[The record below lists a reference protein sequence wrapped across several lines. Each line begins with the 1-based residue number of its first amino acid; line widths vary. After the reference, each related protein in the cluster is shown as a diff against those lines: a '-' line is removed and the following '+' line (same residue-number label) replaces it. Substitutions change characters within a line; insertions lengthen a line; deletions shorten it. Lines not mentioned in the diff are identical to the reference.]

1 MAFNQNFKTI
11 LKTNYEDDEDFDMED
26 IIIHNTSIEIKDEK
40 LQYLLFDFE
49 KKVAP
54 NKYERVFKAIKLVKI
69 KRVPKKDLGVG
80 AWVEMQT
87 GVITGFYQNQIN
99 YIQIFANICKPR
111 KEGLIFAYG
120 VQGVSGKNIEEA
132 MRSADL
138 QMASVERAITGTYHT
153 LEYVDLTAYDAR
165 WIFQKLGCMEDMR
178 IIRGIPSP
186 KITAGRVSSNTF
198 AALENKNSEEQS
210 EEFLLG
216 MDPYEYLFVLTATSI
231 DPEVLSKW
239 KEAQLKEQTY
249 WASIKN
255 GQKSMT
261 FGISM
266 PMVYAAN
273 MGASQGWGTSRG
285 ESFGHSTG
293 TSYSE
298 STGHSFSHSVGTSE
312 SFSNGITRGTTT
324 GNSTSQSFGSSN
336 GSSVSTGLSKSL
348 GTSDGISRGVSQGT
362 STNTG
367 ESFSTGTSSNH
378 GTSYSEGTS
387 TSQGTSFSHGTSTS
401 QGESF
406 STGTSQNYGT
416 SYSQGTSTSH
426 SVGTS
431 QSTSVSQGT
440 SSSHSSGTSTSHS
453 SSSGY
458 SSGTNYGTSSGISH
472 SSGSSMGGGLNLG
485 VAGTGLNASGSYN
498 RGVSSSSGASY
509 GSSSGY
515 SSSSSS
521 GYGTSASN
529 SYGVSSSTGYSQGTS
544 ESYGTGTSTSYG
556 TSFSEGT
563 STSHGTSFSQGTST
577 SQGTSFSQGTSTSQ
591 GSSFS
596 EGASASHGTSL
607 SQGTSSSNSTSLS
620 SGLSTSVGASNSYGQ
635 NSGASASAGV
645 GTSVSNSYSESSS
658 HSVGTSES
666 YSTGTTDSISHGT
679 TEGYSQGSNIGSSTS
694 NAITQ
699 GSSGSMGLGPSLSFG
714 RTMAWE
720 DREVTYLLDMLT
732 YSTNRIIM
740 GSNSLGMWFVDIYIA
755 VENEKAAM
763 AAAALAM
770 SAWHDRNA
778 LTTPLQVYKPSDKER
793 EYLMKHLSV
802 FSPSVIKEGIPGQ
815 FESYKYSSML
825 LSNEIA
831 AYSHPPRVN
840 VGGIQAAV
848 DDPPVLTISNARQD
862 GDVFLGYVA
871 DVEKFDK
878 KRGYKSGFRY
888 CLTSDELHHA
898 YISGASRSGKT
909 VAGTRLVAEAYTH
922 VRRGE
927 DNKRLRFLIMDPK
940 QDWRALA
947 KVIPPGHF
955 RFYSLSDP
963 LFHPIKLNLMK
974 IPRGVYTERYA
985 DRLREIFIR
994 SYGLG
999 DRGFQILGQ
1008 AIQRVYTKAGCYD
1021 DDVMY
1026 NVKDPITGLYPASER
1041 SKNITL
1047 ADVCTELK
1055 NQTQEAGLP
1064 RDKIEAIQRI
1074 VDRMEQFSEPK
1085 SSIYK
1090 VFCTKG
1096 PDGMGIDDLLG
1107 ADDVIV
1113 LESFGM
1119 DTKTS
1124 AFIFG
1129 LITSSVF
1136 QYAVSNGGFVKP
1148 KDQYETIL
1156 VIEEAN
1162 QVLIGEDK
1170 DNLGG
1175 ANPFEIILDQSAG
1188 YGLFIWTLTQKIAD
1202 MPRSVLANSALKI
1215 IGRQDDKDDIER
1227 TIVQIGKDGLIAD
1240 RVFKNW
1246 LPDQPIGWFIIKSSR
1261 NRDFTM
1267 NAPMHVLI
1275 EYLDVTPPSNEEL
1288 EHILEEGAIMHNLGE
1303 KEEDDGGALDF

>member
-11 LKTNYEDDEDFDMED
+11 LRTNYEDDEDFDMDD
-26 IIIHNTSIEIKDEK
+26 IIIHDTSIEIENEK
-40 LQYLLFDFE
+40 LKYLLFDFE

-69 KRVPKKDLGVG
+69 KRVPKKDLGIG

-132 MRSADL
+132 MHSADL

-198 AALENKNSEEQS
+198 AALENKNSEEQN

-324 GNSTSQSFGSSN
+324 GNSTSQSFGASN
-336 GSSVSTGLSKSL
+336 GESVSTGMSKSL
-348 GTSDGISRGVSQGT
+348 GTSDSISHGVSQGT
-362 STNTG
+362 STSHGESFSEGTSSSYG
-367 ESFSTGTSSNH
+367 ESFSTGTSS
-378 GTSYSEGTS
+378 
-387 TSQGTSFSHGTSTS
+387 
-401 QGESF
+401 
-406 STGTSQNYGT
+406 
-416 SYSQGTSTSH
+416 SH

-431 QSTSVSQGT
+431 QSTSVSHGT

-458 SSGTNYGTSSGISH
+458 NVGSSSGTSSGVSH
-472 SSGSSMGGGLNLG
+472 
-485 VAGTGLNASGSYN
+485 
-498 RGVSSSSGASY
+498 SSSSGVNAGGSIGAFGIGGNVGASY
-509 GSSSGY
+509 SSGVSSNNGASHSTSAGF

-521 GYGTSASN
+521 GYGTSSSN

-544 ESYGTGTSTSYG
+544 ESYST
-556 TSFSEGT
+556 GT
-563 STSHGTSFSQGTST
+563 STSHGTSYSQGTST
-577 SQGTSFSQGTSTSQ
+577 SHGTSISQGTSTS
-591 GSSFS
+591 
-596 EGASASHGTSL
+596 
-607 SQGTSSSNSTSLS
+607 NSTSMS
-620 SGLSTSVGASNSYGQ
+620 SGLSTSVGSSNSYGQ
-635 NSGASASAGV
+635 NSGTSASAGV
-645 GTSVSNSYSESSS
+645 GTSMSNSYSESSS
-658 HSVGTSES
+658 HSTGTSES
-666 YSTGTTDSISHGT
+666 FSNGTSESVSRGT
-679 TEGYSQGSNIGSSTS
+679 TEGYSEGSSVGSSTS
-694 NAITQ
+694 NSITQ

-740 GSNSLGMWFVDIYIA
+740 GSNSLGMWFVDIYLA
-755 VENEKAAM
+755 VEDEKAAM

-770 SAWHDRNA
+770 SAWHDKNA
-778 LTTPLQVYKPSDKER
+778 LTTPLQVYKPSDKEK

-1008 AIQRVYTKAGCYD
+1008 AIQKVYTKARCYD

-1026 NVKDPITGLYPASER
+1026 NVKDPVTGLYPASER

-1047 ADVCTELK
+1047 ADVCVELK

-1064 RDKIEAIQRI
+1064 RDKVEAIQRI

-1288 EHILEEGAIMHNLGE
+1288 EHILEEGAIMHNL
-1303 KEEDDGGALDF
+1303 EESDEEDGGALDF

>member
-11 LKTNYEDDEDFDMED
+11 LRTNYEDDEDFDMDD
-26 IIIHNTSIEIKDEK
+26 IIIHDTSIEIENEK
-40 LQYLLFDFE
+40 LKYLLFDFE

-69 KRVPKKDLGVG
+69 KRVPKKDLGIG

-132 MRSADL
+132 MHSADL

-198 AALENKNSEEQS
+198 AALENKNSEEQN

-324 GNSTSQSFGSSN
+324 GNSTSQSFGASN
-336 GSSVSTGLSKSL
+336 GESVSTGMSKSL
-348 GTSDGISRGVSQGT
+348 GTSDSISHGVSQGT
-362 STNTG
+362 STSHGESFSEGTSSSYG
-367 ESFSTGTSSNH
+367 ESFSTGTSS
-378 GTSYSEGTS
+378 
-387 TSQGTSFSHGTSTS
+387 
-401 QGESF
+401 
-406 STGTSQNYGT
+406 
-416 SYSQGTSTSH
+416 SH

-431 QSTSVSQGT
+431 QSTSVSHGT

-458 SSGTNYGTSSGISH
+458 NVGSSSGTSSGVSH
-472 SSGSSMGGGLNLG
+472 
-485 VAGTGLNASGSYN
+485 
-498 RGVSSSSGASY
+498 SSSSGVNAGGSIGAFGIGGNVGASY
-509 GSSSGY
+509 SSGVSSNNGASHSTSAGF

-521 GYGTSASN
+521 GYGTSSSN

-544 ESYGTGTSTSYG
+544 ESYST
-556 TSFSEGT
+556 GT
-563 STSHGTSFSQGTST
+563 STSHGTSYSQGTSTNHGTSISQGTST
-577 SQGTSFSQGTSTSQ
+577 S
-591 GSSFS
+591 
-596 EGASASHGTSL
+596 
-607 SQGTSSSNSTSLS
+607 NSTSMS
-620 SGLSTSVGASNSYGQ
+620 SGLSTSVGSSNSYGQ
-635 NSGASASAGV
+635 NSGTSASAGV
-645 GTSVSNSYSESSS
+645 GTSMSNSYSESSS
-658 HSVGTSES
+658 HSTGTSES
-666 YSTGTTDSISHGT
+666 FSNGTSESVSRGT
-679 TEGYSQGSNIGSSTS
+679 TEGYSEGSSVGSSTS
-694 NAITQ
+694 NSITQ

-740 GSNSLGMWFVDIYIA
+740 GSNSLGMWFVDIYLA
-755 VENEKAAM
+755 VEDEKAAM

-770 SAWHDRNA
+770 SAWHDKNA
-778 LTTPLQVYKPSDKER
+778 LTTPLQVYKPSDKEK

-1008 AIQRVYTKAGCYD
+1008 AIQKVYTKAGCYD

-1026 NVKDPITGLYPASER
+1026 NVKDPVTGLYPASER

-1047 ADVCTELK
+1047 ADVCVELK

-1064 RDKIEAIQRI
+1064 RDKVEAIQRI

-1288 EHILEEGAIMHNLGE
+1288 EHILEEGAIMHNL
-1303 KEEDDGGALDF
+1303 EESDEEDGGALDF

>member
-11 LKTNYEDDEDFDMED
+11 LRTNYEDDEDFDMDD
-26 IIIHNTSIEIKDEK
+26 IIIHDTSIEIENEK
-40 LQYLLFDFE
+40 LKYLLFDFE

-69 KRVPKKDLGVG
+69 KRVPKKDLGIG

-132 MRSADL
+132 MHSADL

-198 AALENKNSEEQS
+198 AALENKNSEEQN

-231 DPEVLSKW
+231 DPAVLSKW

-324 GNSTSQSFGSSN
+324 GNSTSQSFGASN
-336 GSSVSTGLSKSL
+336 GESVSTGMSKSL
-348 GTSDGISRGVSQGT
+348 GTSDSISHGVSQGT
-362 STNTG
+362 STSHGESFSEGTSSSYG
-367 ESFSTGTSSNH
+367 ESFSTGTSS
-378 GTSYSEGTS
+378 
-387 TSQGTSFSHGTSTS
+387 
-401 QGESF
+401 
-406 STGTSQNYGT
+406 
-416 SYSQGTSTSH
+416 SH

-431 QSTSVSQGT
+431 QSTSVSHGT

-458 SSGTNYGTSSGISH
+458 NVGSSSGTSSGVSH
-472 SSGSSMGGGLNLG
+472 
-485 VAGTGLNASGSYN
+485 
-498 RGVSSSSGASY
+498 SSSSGVSAGGSIGAFGIGGNVGASY
-509 GSSSGY
+509 SNGVSSNSGASHGTSAGF

-521 GYGTSASN
+521 GYGTSSSN

-544 ESYGTGTSTSYG
+544 ESYST
-556 TSFSEGT
+556 GT
-563 STSHGTSFSQGTST
+563 STSHGTSYSQGTST
-577 SQGTSFSQGTSTSQ
+577 SHGTSISQGTSTS
-591 GSSFS
+591 
-596 EGASASHGTSL
+596 
-607 SQGTSSSNSTSLS
+607 NSTSMS
-620 SGLSTSVGASNSYGQ
+620 SGLSTSVGSSNSYGQ
-635 NSGASASAGV
+635 NSGTSASAGV
-645 GTSVSNSYSESSS
+645 GTSMSNSYSESSS
-658 HSVGTSES
+658 HSTGTSES
-666 YSTGTTDSISHGT
+666 FSNGTSESVSRGT
-679 TEGYSQGSNIGSSTS
+679 TEGYSEGSSVGSSTS
-694 NAITQ
+694 NSITQ

-755 VENEKAAM
+755 VEDEKAAM

-770 SAWHDRNA
+770 SAWHDKNA
-778 LTTPLQVYKPSDKER
+778 LTTPLQVYKPSDKEK

-840 VGGIQAAV
+840 VGGIQAAI

-1008 AIQRVYTKAGCYD
+1008 AIQKVYTKAGCYD
-1021 DDVMY
+1021 DDIMY
-1026 NVKDPITGLYPASER
+1026 NVKDPVTGLYPASER

-1047 ADVCTELK
+1047 ADVCVELK

-1064 RDKIEAIQRI
+1064 RDKVEAIQRI

-1288 EHILEEGAIMHNLGE
+1288 EHILEEGAIMHNL
-1303 KEEDDGGALDF
+1303 EESDEEDGGALDF

>member
-11 LKTNYEDDEDFDMED
+11 LRTNYEDDEDFDMDD
-26 IIIHNTSIEIKDEK
+26 IIIHDTSIEIENEK
-40 LQYLLFDFE
+40 LKYLLFDFE

-69 KRVPKKDLGVG
+69 KRVPKKDLGIG

-132 MRSADL
+132 MHSADL

-198 AALENKNSEEQS
+198 AALENKNSEEQN

-324 GNSTSQSFGSSN
+324 GNSTSQSFGASN
-336 GSSVSTGLSKSL
+336 GESVSTGMSKSL
-348 GTSDGISRGVSQGT
+348 GTSDSISHGVSQGT
-362 STNTG
+362 STSHGESFSEGTSSSYG
-367 ESFSTGTSSNH
+367 ESFSTGTSS
-378 GTSYSEGTS
+378 
-387 TSQGTSFSHGTSTS
+387 
-401 QGESF
+401 
-406 STGTSQNYGT
+406 
-416 SYSQGTSTSH
+416 SH

-431 QSTSVSQGT
+431 QSTSVSHGT

-458 SSGTNYGTSSGISH
+458 NVGSSSGTSSGVSH
-472 SSGSSMGGGLNLG
+472 
-485 VAGTGLNASGSYN
+485 
-498 RGVSSSSGASY
+498 SSSSGVNAGGSIGAFGIGGNVGASY
-509 GSSSGY
+509 SSGVSSNNGASHSTSAGF

-521 GYGTSASN
+521 GYGTSSSN

-544 ESYGTGTSTSYG
+544 ESYST
-556 TSFSEGT
+556 GT
-563 STSHGTSFSQGTST
+563 STSHGTSYSQGTST
-577 SQGTSFSQGTSTSQ
+577 SHGNSISQGTSTS
-591 GSSFS
+591 
-596 EGASASHGTSL
+596 
-607 SQGTSSSNSTSLS
+607 NSTSMS
-620 SGLSTSVGASNSYGQ
+620 SGLSTSVGSSNSYGQ
-635 NSGASASAGV
+635 NSGTSASAGV
-645 GTSVSNSYSESSS
+645 GTSMSNSYSESSS
-658 HSVGTSES
+658 HSTGTSES
-666 YSTGTTDSISHGT
+666 FSNGTSESVSRGT
-679 TEGYSQGSNIGSSTS
+679 TEGYSEGSSVGSSTS
-694 NAITQ
+694 NSITQ

-740 GSNSLGMWFVDIYIA
+740 GSNSLGMWFVDIYLA
-755 VENEKAAM
+755 VEDEKAAM

-770 SAWHDRNA
+770 SAWHDKNA
-778 LTTPLQVYKPSDKER
+778 LTTPLQVYKPSDKEK

-1008 AIQRVYTKAGCYD
+1008 AIQKVYTKAGCYD

-1026 NVKDPITGLYPASER
+1026 NVKDPVTGLYPASER

-1047 ADVCTELK
+1047 ADVCVELK

-1064 RDKIEAIQRI
+1064 RDKVEAIQRI

-1288 EHILEEGAIMHNLGE
+1288 EHILEEGAIMHNL
-1303 KEEDDGGALDF
+1303 EESDEEDGGALDF

>member
-11 LKTNYEDDEDFDMED
+11 LRTNYEDDEDFDMDD
-26 IIIHNTSIEIKDEK
+26 IIIHDTSIEIENEK
-40 LQYLLFDFE
+40 LKYLLFDFE

-69 KRVPKKDLGVG
+69 KRVPKKDLGIG

-132 MRSADL
+132 MHSADL

-198 AALENKNSEEQS
+198 AALENKNSEEQN

-324 GNSTSQSFGSSN
+324 GNSTSQSFGASN
-336 GSSVSTGLSKSL
+336 GESVSTGMSKSL
-348 GTSDGISRGVSQGT
+348 GTSDSISHGVSQGT
-362 STNTG
+362 STSHGESFSEGTSSSYG
-367 ESFSTGTSSNH
+367 ESFSTGTSS
-378 GTSYSEGTS
+378 
-387 TSQGTSFSHGTSTS
+387 
-401 QGESF
+401 
-406 STGTSQNYGT
+406 
-416 SYSQGTSTSH
+416 SH

-431 QSTSVSQGT
+431 QSTSVSHGT

-458 SSGTNYGTSSGISH
+458 NVGSSSGTSSGVSH
-472 SSGSSMGGGLNLG
+472 
-485 VAGTGLNASGSYN
+485 
-498 RGVSSSSGASY
+498 SSSSGVNAGGSIGAFGIGGNVGASY
-509 GSSSGY
+509 SSGVSSNNGASHSTSAGF

-521 GYGTSASN
+521 GYGTSSSN

-544 ESYGTGTSTSYG
+544 ESYST
-556 TSFSEGT
+556 GT
-563 STSHGTSFSQGTST
+563 STSHGTSYSQGTST
-577 SQGTSFSQGTSTSQ
+577 SHGTSISQGTSTS
-591 GSSFS
+591 
-596 EGASASHGTSL
+596 
-607 SQGTSSSNSTSLS
+607 NSTSMS
-620 SGLSTSVGASNSYGQ
+620 SGLSTSVGSSNSYGQ
-635 NSGASASAGV
+635 NSGTSASAGV
-645 GTSVSNSYSESSS
+645 GTSMSNSYSESSS
-658 HSVGTSES
+658 HSTGTSES
-666 YSTGTTDSISHGT
+666 FSNGTSESVSRGT
-679 TEGYSQGSNIGSSTS
+679 TEGYSEGSSVGSSTS
-694 NAITQ
+694 NSITQ

-740 GSNSLGMWFVDIYIA
+740 GSNSLGMWFVDIYLA
-755 VENEKAAM
+755 VEDEKAAM

-770 SAWHDRNA
+770 SAWHDKNA
-778 LTTPLQVYKPSDKER
+778 LTTPLQVYKPSDKEK

-1008 AIQRVYTKAGCYD
+1008 AIQKVYIKAGCYD

-1026 NVKDPITGLYPASER
+1026 NVKDPVTGLYPASER

-1047 ADVCTELK
+1047 ADVCVELK

-1064 RDKIEAIQRI
+1064 RDKVEAIQRI

-1288 EHILEEGAIMHNLGE
+1288 EHILEEGAIMHNL
-1303 KEEDDGGALDF
+1303 EESDEEDGGALDF

>member
-11 LKTNYEDDEDFDMED
+11 LRTNYEDDEDFDMDD
-26 IIIHNTSIEIKDEK
+26 IIIHDTSIEIENEK
-40 LQYLLFDFE
+40 LKYLLFDFE

-69 KRVPKKDLGVG
+69 KRVPKKDLGIG

-132 MRSADL
+132 MHSADL

-198 AALENKNSEEQS
+198 AALENKNSEEQN

-324 GNSTSQSFGSSN
+324 GNSTSQSFGASN
-336 GSSVSTGLSKSL
+336 GESVSTGMSKSL
-348 GTSDGISRGVSQGT
+348 GTSDGISHGVSQGT
-362 STNTG
+362 STSHGESFSEGTSSSYG
-367 ESFSTGTSSNH
+367 ESFSTGTSS
-378 GTSYSEGTS
+378 
-387 TSQGTSFSHGTSTS
+387 
-401 QGESF
+401 
-406 STGTSQNYGT
+406 
-416 SYSQGTSTSH
+416 SH

-431 QSTSVSQGT
+431 QSTSVSHGT

-458 SSGTNYGTSSGISH
+458 NVGSSSGTSSGVSH
-472 SSGSSMGGGLNLG
+472 
-485 VAGTGLNASGSYN
+485 
-498 RGVSSSSGASY
+498 SSSSGVNAGGSIGAFGIGGNVGASY
-509 GSSSGY
+509 SSGVSSNNGASHSTSAGF

-521 GYGTSASN
+521 GYGTSSSN

-544 ESYGTGTSTSYG
+544 ESYST
-556 TSFSEGT
+556 GT
-563 STSHGTSFSQGTST
+563 STSHGTSYSQGTST
-577 SQGTSFSQGTSTSQ
+577 SHGTSISQGTSTS
-591 GSSFS
+591 
-596 EGASASHGTSL
+596 
-607 SQGTSSSNSTSLS
+607 NSTSMS
-620 SGLSTSVGASNSYGQ
+620 SGLSTSVGSSNSYGQ
-635 NSGASASAGV
+635 NSGTSASAGV
-645 GTSVSNSYSESSS
+645 GTSMSNSYSESSS
-658 HSVGTSES
+658 HSTGTSES
-666 YSTGTTDSISHGT
+666 FSNGTSESVSRGT
-679 TEGYSQGSNIGSSTS
+679 TEGYSEGSSVGSSTS
-694 NAITQ
+694 NSITQ

-740 GSNSLGMWFVDIYIA
+740 GSNSLGMWFVDIYLA
-755 VENEKAAM
+755 VEDEKAAM

-770 SAWHDRNA
+770 SAWHDKNA
-778 LTTPLQVYKPSDKER
+778 LTTPLQVYKPSDKEK

-1008 AIQRVYTKAGCYD
+1008 AIQKVYTKAGCYD

-1026 NVKDPITGLYPASER
+1026 NVKDPVTGLYPASER

-1047 ADVCTELK
+1047 ADVCVELK

-1064 RDKIEAIQRI
+1064 RDKVEAIQRI

-1288 EHILEEGAIMHNLGE
+1288 EHILEEGAIMHNL
-1303 KEEDDGGALDF
+1303 EESDEEDGGALDF

>member
-11 LKTNYEDDEDFDMED
+11 LRTNYEDDEDFDMDD
-26 IIIHNTSIEIKDEK
+26 IIIHDTSIEIENEK
-40 LQYLLFDFE
+40 LKYLLFDFE

-69 KRVPKKDLGVG
+69 KRVPKKDLGIG

-132 MRSADL
+132 MHSADL

-198 AALENKNSEEQS
+198 AALENKNSEEQN

-231 DPEVLSKW
+231 EPEVLSKW

-324 GNSTSQSFGSSN
+324 GNSTSQSFGASN
-336 GSSVSTGLSKSL
+336 GESVSTGMSKSL
-348 GTSDGISRGVSQGT
+348 GTSDSISHGVSQGT
-362 STNTG
+362 STSHGESFSEGTSSSYG
-367 ESFSTGTSSNH
+367 ESFSTGTSS
-378 GTSYSEGTS
+378 
-387 TSQGTSFSHGTSTS
+387 
-401 QGESF
+401 
-406 STGTSQNYGT
+406 
-416 SYSQGTSTSH
+416 SH

-431 QSTSVSQGT
+431 QSTSVSHGT

-458 SSGTNYGTSSGISH
+458 NVGSSSGTSSGVSH
-472 SSGSSMGGGLNLG
+472 
-485 VAGTGLNASGSYN
+485 
-498 RGVSSSSGASY
+498 SSSSGVNAGGSIGAFGIGGNVGASY
-509 GSSSGY
+509 SSGVSSNNGASHSTSAGF

-521 GYGTSASN
+521 GYGTSSSN

-544 ESYGTGTSTSYG
+544 ESYST
-556 TSFSEGT
+556 GT
-563 STSHGTSFSQGTST
+563 STSHGTSYSQGTST
-577 SQGTSFSQGTSTSQ
+577 SHGTSISQGTSTS
-591 GSSFS
+591 
-596 EGASASHGTSL
+596 
-607 SQGTSSSNSTSLS
+607 NSTSMS
-620 SGLSTSVGASNSYGQ
+620 SGLSTSVGSSNSYGQ
-635 NSGASASAGV
+635 NSGTSASAGI
-645 GTSVSNSYSESSS
+645 GTSMSNSYSESSS
-658 HSVGTSES
+658 HSTGTSES
-666 YSTGTTDSISHGT
+666 FSNGTSESVSRGT
-679 TEGYSQGSNIGSSTS
+679 TEGYSEGSSVGSSTS
-694 NAITQ
+694 NSITQ

-740 GSNSLGMWFVDIYIA
+740 GSNSLGMWFVDIYLA
-755 VENEKAAM
+755 VEDEKAAM

-770 SAWHDRNA
+770 SAWHDKNA
-778 LTTPLQVYKPSDKER
+778 LTTPLQVYKPSDKEK

-1008 AIQRVYTKAGCYD
+1008 AIQKVYTKAGCYD

-1026 NVKDPITGLYPASER
+1026 NVKDPVTGLYPASER

-1047 ADVCTELK
+1047 ADVCVELK

-1064 RDKIEAIQRI
+1064 RDKVEAIQRI

-1288 EHILEEGAIMHNLGE
+1288 EHILEEGAIMHNL
-1303 KEEDDGGALDF
+1303 EESDEEDGGALDF

>member
-11 LKTNYEDDEDFDMED
+11 LRTNYEDDEDFDMDD
-26 IIIHNTSIEIKDEK
+26 IIIHDTSIEIENEK
-40 LQYLLFDFE
+40 LKYLLFDFE

-69 KRVPKKDLGVG
+69 KRVPKKDLGIG

-132 MRSADL
+132 MHSADL

-198 AALENKNSEEQS
+198 AALENKNSEEQN

-324 GNSTSQSFGSSN
+324 GNNTSQSFGASN
-336 GSSVSTGLSKSL
+336 GESVSTGMSKSL
-348 GTSDGISRGVSQGT
+348 GTSDSISHGVSQGT
-362 STNTG
+362 STSHGESFSEGTSSSYG
-367 ESFSTGTSSNH
+367 ESFSTGTSS
-378 GTSYSEGTS
+378 
-387 TSQGTSFSHGTSTS
+387 
-401 QGESF
+401 
-406 STGTSQNYGT
+406 
-416 SYSQGTSTSH
+416 SH

-431 QSTSVSQGT
+431 QSTSVSHGT

-458 SSGTNYGTSSGISH
+458 NVGSSSGTSSGVSH
-472 SSGSSMGGGLNLG
+472 
-485 VAGTGLNASGSYN
+485 
-498 RGVSSSSGASY
+498 SSSSGVNAGGSIGAFGIGGNVGASY
-509 GSSSGY
+509 SSGVSSNNGASHSTSAGF

-521 GYGTSASN
+521 GYGTSSSN

-544 ESYGTGTSTSYG
+544 ESYST
-556 TSFSEGT
+556 GT
-563 STSHGTSFSQGTST
+563 STSHGTSYSQGTST
-577 SQGTSFSQGTSTSQ
+577 SHGTSISQGTSTS
-591 GSSFS
+591 
-596 EGASASHGTSL
+596 
-607 SQGTSSSNSTSLS
+607 NSTSMS
-620 SGLSTSVGASNSYGQ
+620 SGLSTSVGSSNSYGQ
-635 NSGASASAGV
+635 NSGTSASAGV
-645 GTSVSNSYSESSS
+645 GTSMSNSYSESSS
-658 HSVGTSES
+658 HSTGTSES
-666 YSTGTTDSISHGT
+666 FSNGTSESVSRGT
-679 TEGYSQGSNIGSSTS
+679 TEGYSEGSSVGSSTS
-694 NAITQ
+694 NSITQ

-740 GSNSLGMWFVDIYIA
+740 GSNSLGMWFVDIYLA
-755 VENEKAAM
+755 VEDEKAAM

-770 SAWHDRNA
+770 SAWHDKNA
-778 LTTPLQVYKPSDKER
+778 LTTPLQVYKPSDKEK

-1008 AIQRVYTKAGCYD
+1008 AIQKVYTKAGCYD

-1026 NVKDPITGLYPASER
+1026 NVKDPVTGLYPASER

-1047 ADVCTELK
+1047 ADVCVELK

-1064 RDKIEAIQRI
+1064 RDKVEAIQRI

-1288 EHILEEGAIMHNLGE
+1288 EHILEEGAIMHNL
-1303 KEEDDGGALDF
+1303 EESDEEDGGALDF

>member
-11 LKTNYEDDEDFDMED
+11 LRTNYEDDEDFDMDD
-26 IIIHNTSIEIKDEK
+26 IIIHDTSIEIENEK
-40 LQYLLFDFE
+40 LKYLLFDFE

-69 KRVPKKDLGVG
+69 KRVPKKDLGIG

-132 MRSADL
+132 MHSADL

-198 AALENKNSEEQS
+198 AALENKNSEEQN

-231 DPEVLSKW
+231 DPAVLSKW

-324 GNSTSQSFGSSN
+324 GNSTSQSFGASN
-336 GSSVSTGLSKSL
+336 GESVSTGMSKSL
-348 GTSDGISRGVSQGT
+348 GTSDSISHGVSQGT
-362 STNTG
+362 STSHGESFSEGTSSSYG
-367 ESFSTGTSSNH
+367 ESFSTGTSS
-378 GTSYSEGTS
+378 
-387 TSQGTSFSHGTSTS
+387 
-401 QGESF
+401 
-406 STGTSQNYGT
+406 
-416 SYSQGTSTSH
+416 SH

-431 QSTSVSQGT
+431 QSTSVSHGT

-458 SSGTNYGTSSGISH
+458 NVGSSSGTSSGVSH
-472 SSGSSMGGGLNLG
+472 
-485 VAGTGLNASGSYN
+485 
-498 RGVSSSSGASY
+498 SSSSGVSAGGSIGAFGIGGNVGASY
-509 GSSSGY
+509 SSGVSSNSGASHSTSAGF

-521 GYGTSASN
+521 GYGTSSSN

-544 ESYGTGTSTSYG
+544 ESYST
-556 TSFSEGT
+556 GT
-563 STSHGTSFSQGTST
+563 STSHGTSYSQGTST
-577 SQGTSFSQGTSTSQ
+577 SHGTSISQGTSTS
-591 GSSFS
+591 
-596 EGASASHGTSL
+596 
-607 SQGTSSSNSTSLS
+607 NSTSMS
-620 SGLSTSVGASNSYGQ
+620 SGLSTSVGSSNSYGQ
-635 NSGASASAGV
+635 NSGTSASAGV
-645 GTSVSNSYSESSS
+645 GTSMSNSYSESSS
-658 HSVGTSES
+658 HSTGTSES
-666 YSTGTTDSISHGT
+666 FSNGTSESVSRGT
-679 TEGYSQGSNIGSSTS
+679 TEGYSEGSSVGSSTS
-694 NAITQ
+694 NSITQ

-755 VENEKAAM
+755 VEDEKAAM

-770 SAWHDRNA
+770 SAWHDKNA
-778 LTTPLQVYKPSDKER
+778 LTTPLQVYKPSDKEK

-1008 AIQRVYTKAGCYD
+1008 AIQKVYTKAGCYD

-1026 NVKDPITGLYPASER
+1026 NVKDPVTGLYPASER

-1047 ADVCTELK
+1047 ADVCVELK

-1064 RDKIEAIQRI
+1064 RDKVEAIQRI

-1288 EHILEEGAIMHNLGE
+1288 EHILEEGAIMHNL
-1303 KEEDDGGALDF
+1303 EESDEEDGGALDF

>member
-11 LKTNYEDDEDFDMED
+11 LRTNYEDDEDFDMDD
-26 IIIHNTSIEIKDEK
+26 IIIHDTSIEIENEK
-40 LQYLLFDFE
+40 LKYLLFDFE

-69 KRVPKKDLGVG
+69 KRVPKKDLGIG

-132 MRSADL
+132 MHSADL

-178 IIRGIPSP
+178 IIHGIPSP

-198 AALENKNSEEQS
+198 AALENKNSEEQN

-324 GNSTSQSFGSSN
+324 GNSTSQSFGASN
-336 GSSVSTGLSKSL
+336 GESVSTGMSKSL
-348 GTSDGISRGVSQGT
+348 GTSDSISHGVSQGT
-362 STNTG
+362 STSHGESFSEGTSSSYG
-367 ESFSTGTSSNH
+367 ESFSTGTSS
-378 GTSYSEGTS
+378 
-387 TSQGTSFSHGTSTS
+387 
-401 QGESF
+401 
-406 STGTSQNYGT
+406 
-416 SYSQGTSTSH
+416 SH

-431 QSTSVSQGT
+431 QSTSVSHGT

-458 SSGTNYGTSSGISH
+458 NVGSSSGTSSGVSH
-472 SSGSSMGGGLNLG
+472 
-485 VAGTGLNASGSYN
+485 
-498 RGVSSSSGASY
+498 SSSSGVNAGGSIGAFGIGGNVGASY
-509 GSSSGY
+509 SSGVSSNNGASHSTSAGF

-521 GYGTSASN
+521 GYGTSSSN

-544 ESYGTGTSTSYG
+544 ESYST
-556 TSFSEGT
+556 GT
-563 STSHGTSFSQGTST
+563 STSHGTSYSQGTST
-577 SQGTSFSQGTSTSQ
+577 SHGTSISQGTSTS
-591 GSSFS
+591 
-596 EGASASHGTSL
+596 
-607 SQGTSSSNSTSLS
+607 NSTSMS
-620 SGLSTSVGASNSYGQ
+620 SGLSTSVGSSNSYGQ
-635 NSGASASAGV
+635 NSGTSASAGV
-645 GTSVSNSYSESSS
+645 GTSMSNSYSESSS
-658 HSVGTSES
+658 HSTGTSES
-666 YSTGTTDSISHGT
+666 FSNGTSESVSRGT
-679 TEGYSQGSNIGSSTS
+679 TEGYSEGSSVGSSTS
-694 NAITQ
+694 NSITQ

-740 GSNSLGMWFVDIYIA
+740 GSNSLGMWFVDIYLA
-755 VENEKAAM
+755 VEDEKAAM

-770 SAWHDRNA
+770 SAWHDKNA
-778 LTTPLQVYKPSDKER
+778 LTTPLQVYKPSDKEK

-1008 AIQRVYTKAGCYD
+1008 AIQKVYAKAGCYD

-1026 NVKDPITGLYPASER
+1026 NVKDPVTGLYPASER

-1047 ADVCTELK
+1047 ADVCVELK

-1064 RDKIEAIQRI
+1064 RDKVEAIQRI

-1288 EHILEEGAIMHNLGE
+1288 EHILEEGAIMHNL
-1303 KEEDDGGALDF
+1303 EESDEEDGGALDF

>member
-11 LKTNYEDDEDFDMED
+11 LRTNYEDDEDFDMDD
-26 IIIHNTSIEIKDEK
+26 IIIHDTSIEIENEK
-40 LQYLLFDFE
+40 LKYLLFDFE

-69 KRVPKKDLGVG
+69 KRVPKKDLGIG

-132 MRSADL
+132 MHSADL

-198 AALENKNSEEQS
+198 AALENKNSEEQN

-324 GNSTSQSFGSSN
+324 GNSTSQSFGASN
-336 GSSVSTGLSKSL
+336 GESVSTGMSKSL
-348 GTSDGISRGVSQGT
+348 GTSDSISHGVSQGT
-362 STNTG
+362 STSHGESFSEGTSSSYG
-367 ESFSTGTSSNH
+367 ESFSTGTSS
-378 GTSYSEGTS
+378 
-387 TSQGTSFSHGTSTS
+387 
-401 QGESF
+401 
-406 STGTSQNYGT
+406 
-416 SYSQGTSTSH
+416 SH

-431 QSTSVSQGT
+431 QSTSVSHGT

-458 SSGTNYGTSSGISH
+458 NVGSSSGTSSGVSH
-472 SSGSSMGGGLNLG
+472 SSSSGVNAGGSIGAFGIGGN
-485 VAGTGLNASGSYN
+485 V
-498 RGVSSSSGASY
+498 GASY
-509 GSSSGY
+509 GSGVSSNNGASHSTSAGF

-521 GYGTSASN
+521 GYGTSSSN

-544 ESYGTGTSTSYG
+544 ESYST
-556 TSFSEGT
+556 GT
-563 STSHGTSFSQGTST
+563 STSHGTSYSQGTST
-577 SQGTSFSQGTSTSQ
+577 SHGTSISQGTSI
-591 GSSFS
+591 
-596 EGASASHGTSL
+596 
-607 SQGTSSSNSTSLS
+607 SNSTSMS
-620 SGLSTSVGASNSYGQ
+620 SGLSTSVGSSNSYGQ
-635 NSGASASAGV
+635 NSGTSASAGV
-645 GTSVSNSYSESSS
+645 GTSMSNSYSESSS
-658 HSVGTSES
+658 HSTGTSES
-666 YSTGTTDSISHGT
+666 FSNGTSESVSRGT
-679 TEGYSQGSNIGSSTS
+679 TEGYSEGSSVGSSTS
-694 NAITQ
+694 NSITQ

-740 GSNSLGMWFVDIYIA
+740 GSNSLGMWFVDIYLA
-755 VENEKAAM
+755 VEDEKAAM

-770 SAWHDRNA
+770 SAWHDKNA
-778 LTTPLQVYKPSDKER
+778 LTTPLQVYKPSDKEK

-1008 AIQRVYTKAGCYD
+1008 AIQKVYAKAGCYD

-1026 NVKDPITGLYPASER
+1026 NVKDPVTGLYPASER

-1047 ADVCTELK
+1047 ADVCVELK

-1064 RDKIEAIQRI
+1064 RDKVEAIQRI

-1288 EHILEEGAIMHNLGE
+1288 EHILEEGAIMHNL
-1303 KEEDDGGALDF
+1303 EESDEEDGGALDF

>member
-11 LKTNYEDDEDFDMED
+11 LRTNYEDDEDFDMDD
-26 IIIHNTSIEIKDEK
+26 IIIHDTSIEIENEK
-40 LQYLLFDFE
+40 LKYLLFDFE

-69 KRVPKKDLGVG
+69 KRVPKKDLGIG

-132 MRSADL
+132 MHSADL

-198 AALENKNSEEQS
+198 AALENKNSEEQN

-231 DPEVLSKW
+231 DPAVLSKW

-324 GNSTSQSFGSSN
+324 GNSTSQSFGASN
-336 GSSVSTGLSKSL
+336 GESVSTGMSKSL
-348 GTSDGISRGVSQGT
+348 GTSDSISHGVSQGT
-362 STNTG
+362 STSHGESFSEGTSSSYG
-367 ESFSTGTSSNH
+367 ESFSTGTSS
-378 GTSYSEGTS
+378 
-387 TSQGTSFSHGTSTS
+387 
-401 QGESF
+401 
-406 STGTSQNYGT
+406 
-416 SYSQGTSTSH
+416 SH

-431 QSTSVSQGT
+431 QSTSVSHGT

-458 SSGTNYGTSSGISH
+458 NVGSSSGTSSGVSH
-472 SSGSSMGGGLNLG
+472 
-485 VAGTGLNASGSYN
+485 
-498 RGVSSSSGASY
+498 SSSSGVSAGGSIGAFGIGGNVGASY
-509 GSSSGY
+509 SSGVSSNSGASHSTSAGF

-521 GYGTSASN
+521 GYGTSSSN

-544 ESYGTGTSTSYG
+544 ESYST
-556 TSFSEGT
+556 GT
-563 STSHGTSFSQGTST
+563 STSHGTSYSQGTST
-577 SQGTSFSQGTSTSQ
+577 SHGTSISQGTSTS
-591 GSSFS
+591 
-596 EGASASHGTSL
+596 
-607 SQGTSSSNSTSLS
+607 NSTSMS
-620 SGLSTSVGASNSYGQ
+620 SGLSTSVGSSNSYGQ
-635 NSGASASAGV
+635 NSGTSASAGV
-645 GTSVSNSYSESSS
+645 GTSMSNSYSESSS
-658 HSVGTSES
+658 HSTGTSES
-666 YSTGTTDSISHGT
+666 FSNGTSESVSRGT
-679 TEGYSQGSNIGSSTS
+679 TEGYSEGSSVGSSTS
-694 NAITQ
+694 NSITQ

-755 VENEKAAM
+755 VEDEKAAM

-770 SAWHDRNA
+770 SAWHDKNA
-778 LTTPLQVYKPSDKER
+778 LTTPLQVYKPSDKEK

-1008 AIQRVYTKAGCYD
+1008 AIQKVYTKAGCYD

-1026 NVKDPITGLYPASER
+1026 NVKDPVTGLYPASER

-1047 ADVCTELK
+1047 ADVCIELK

-1064 RDKIEAIQRI
+1064 RDKVEAIQRI

-1288 EHILEEGAIMHNLGE
+1288 EHILEEGAIMHNL
-1303 KEEDDGGALDF
+1303 EESDEEDGGALDF

>member
-11 LKTNYEDDEDFDMED
+11 LRTNYEDDEDFDMDD
-26 IIIHNTSIEIKDEK
+26 IIIHDTSIEIENEK
-40 LQYLLFDFE
+40 LKYLLFDFE

-69 KRVPKKDLGVG
+69 KRVPKKDLGIG

-132 MRSADL
+132 MHSADL

-198 AALENKNSEEQS
+198 AALENKNSEEQN

-324 GNSTSQSFGSSN
+324 GNSTSQSFGASN
-336 GSSVSTGLSKSL
+336 GESVSTGMSKSL
-348 GTSDGISRGVSQGT
+348 GTSDSISHGVSQGT
-362 STNTG
+362 STSHGESFSEGTSSSYG
-367 ESFSTGTSSNH
+367 ESFSTGTSS
-378 GTSYSEGTS
+378 
-387 TSQGTSFSHGTSTS
+387 
-401 QGESF
+401 
-406 STGTSQNYGT
+406 
-416 SYSQGTSTSH
+416 SH

-431 QSTSVSQGT
+431 QSTSVSHGT

-458 SSGTNYGTSSGISH
+458 NVGSSSGTSSGVSH
-472 SSGSSMGGGLNLG
+472 
-485 VAGTGLNASGSYN
+485 
-498 RGVSSSSGASY
+498 SSSSGVNAGGSIGAFGIGGNVGASY
-509 GSSSGY
+509 SSGVSSNNGASHSTSAGF

-521 GYGTSASN
+521 GYGTSSSN

-544 ESYGTGTSTSYG
+544 ESYST
-556 TSFSEGT
+556 GT
-563 STSHGTSFSQGTST
+563 STSHGTSYSQGTST
-577 SQGTSFSQGTSTSQ
+577 SHGTSISQGTSTS
-591 GSSFS
+591 
-596 EGASASHGTSL
+596 
-607 SQGTSSSNSTSLS
+607 NSTSMS
-620 SGLSTSVGASNSYGQ
+620 SGLSTNVGSSNSYGQ
-635 NSGASASAGV
+635 NSGTSASAGV
-645 GTSVSNSYSESSS
+645 GTSMSNSYSESSS
-658 HSVGTSES
+658 HSTGTSES
-666 YSTGTTDSISHGT
+666 FSNGTSESVSRGT
-679 TEGYSQGSNIGSSTS
+679 TEGYSEGSSVGSSTS
-694 NAITQ
+694 NSITQ

-740 GSNSLGMWFVDIYIA
+740 GSNSLGMWFVDIYLA
-755 VENEKAAM
+755 VEDEKAAM

-770 SAWHDRNA
+770 SAWHDKNA
-778 LTTPLQVYKPSDKER
+778 LTTPLQVYKPSDKEK

-1008 AIQRVYTKAGCYD
+1008 AIQKVYTKAGCYD

-1026 NVKDPITGLYPASER
+1026 NVKDPVTGLYPASER

-1047 ADVCTELK
+1047 ADVCVELK

-1064 RDKIEAIQRI
+1064 RDKVEAIQRI

-1288 EHILEEGAIMHNLGE
+1288 EHILEEGAIMHNL
-1303 KEEDDGGALDF
+1303 EESDEEDGGALDF

>member
-11 LKTNYEDDEDFDMED
+11 LRTNYEDDEDFDMDD
-26 IIIHNTSIEIKDEK
+26 IIIHDTSIEIENEK
-40 LQYLLFDFE
+40 LKYLLFDFE

-69 KRVPKKDLGVG
+69 KRVPKKDLGIG

-132 MRSADL
+132 MHSADL

-198 AALENKNSEEQS
+198 AALENKNSEEQN

-324 GNSTSQSFGSSN
+324 GNSTSQSFGASN
-336 GSSVSTGLSKSL
+336 GESVSTGMSKSL
-348 GTSDGISRGVSQGT
+348 GTSDSISHGVSQGT
-362 STNTG
+362 STSHGESFSEGTSSSYG
-367 ESFSTGTSSNH
+367 ESFSTGTSS
-378 GTSYSEGTS
+378 
-387 TSQGTSFSHGTSTS
+387 
-401 QGESF
+401 
-406 STGTSQNYGT
+406 
-416 SYSQGTSTSH
+416 SH

-431 QSTSVSQGT
+431 QSTSVSHGT

-458 SSGTNYGTSSGISH
+458 NVGSSSGTSSGVSH
-472 SSGSSMGGGLNLG
+472 
-485 VAGTGLNASGSYN
+485 
-498 RGVSSSSGASY
+498 SSSSGVNAGGSIGAFGIGGNVGASY
-509 GSSSGY
+509 SSGVSSNNGASHSTSAGF

-521 GYGTSASN
+521 GYGTSSSN

-544 ESYGTGTSTSYG
+544 ESYST
-556 TSFSEGT
+556 GT
-563 STSHGTSFSQGTST
+563 STSHGTSYSQGTST
-577 SQGTSFSQGTSTSQ
+577 SHGTSISQGTSTS
-591 GSSFS
+591 
-596 EGASASHGTSL
+596 
-607 SQGTSSSNSTSLS
+607 NSTSMS
-620 SGLSTSVGASNSYGQ
+620 SGLSTSVGSSNSYGQ
-635 NSGASASAGV
+635 NSGTSASVGV
-645 GTSVSNSYSESSS
+645 GTSMSNSYSESSS
-658 HSVGTSES
+658 HSTGTSES
-666 YSTGTTDSISHGT
+666 FSNGTSESVSRGT
-679 TEGYSQGSNIGSSTS
+679 TEGYSEGSSVGSSTS
-694 NAITQ
+694 NSITQ

-740 GSNSLGMWFVDIYIA
+740 GSNSLGMWFVDIYLA
-755 VENEKAAM
+755 VEDEKAAM

-770 SAWHDRNA
+770 SAWHDKNA
-778 LTTPLQVYKPSDKER
+778 LTTPLQVYKPSDKEK

-1008 AIQRVYTKAGCYD
+1008 AIQKVYTKAGCYD

-1026 NVKDPITGLYPASER
+1026 NVKDPVTGLYPASER

-1047 ADVCTELK
+1047 ADVCVELK

-1064 RDKIEAIQRI
+1064 RDKVEAIQRI

-1288 EHILEEGAIMHNLGE
+1288 EHILEEGAIMHNL
-1303 KEEDDGGALDF
+1303 EESDEEDGGALDF

>member
-11 LKTNYEDDEDFDMED
+11 LRTNYEDDEDFDMDD
-26 IIIHNTSIEIKDEK
+26 IIIHDTSIEIENEK
-40 LQYLLFDFE
+40 LKYLLFDFE

-69 KRVPKKDLGVG
+69 KRVPKKDLGIG

-132 MRSADL
+132 MHSADL

-198 AALENKNSEEQS
+198 AALENKNSEEQN

-324 GNSTSQSFGSSN
+324 GNSTSQSFGASN
-336 GSSVSTGLSKSL
+336 GESVSTGMSKSL
-348 GTSDGISRGVSQGT
+348 GTSDSISHGVSQGT
-362 STNTG
+362 STSHGESFSEGTSSSYG
-367 ESFSTGTSSNH
+367 ESFSTGTSS
-378 GTSYSEGTS
+378 
-387 TSQGTSFSHGTSTS
+387 
-401 QGESF
+401 
-406 STGTSQNYGT
+406 
-416 SYSQGTSTSH
+416 SH

-431 QSTSVSQGT
+431 QSTSVSHGT

-458 SSGTNYGTSSGISH
+458 NVGSSSGTSSGVSH
-472 SSGSSMGGGLNLG
+472 
-485 VAGTGLNASGSYN
+485 
-498 RGVSSSSGASY
+498 SSSSGVNAGGSIGAFGIGGNVGASY
-509 GSSSGY
+509 SSGVSSNNGASHSTSAGF

-521 GYGTSASN
+521 GYGTSSSN

-544 ESYGTGTSTSYG
+544 ESYST
-556 TSFSEGT
+556 GT
-563 STSHGTSFSQGTST
+563 STSHGTSYSQGTST
-577 SQGTSFSQGTSTSQ
+577 SHGTSISQGTSTS
-591 GSSFS
+591 
-596 EGASASHGTSL
+596 
-607 SQGTSSSNSTSLS
+607 NSTSMS
-620 SGLSTSVGASNSYGQ
+620 SGLSTSVGSSNSYGQ
-635 NSGASASAGV
+635 NSGTSASAGV
-645 GTSVSNSYSESSS
+645 GTSMSNSYSESSS
-658 HSVGTSES
+658 HSTGTSES
-666 YSTGTTDSISHGT
+666 FSNGTSESVSRGT
-679 TEGYSQGSNIGSSTS
+679 TEGYSEGSSVGSSTS
-694 NAITQ
+694 NSITQ

-740 GSNSLGMWFVDIYIA
+740 GSNSLGMWFVDIYLA
-755 VENEKAAM
+755 VEDEKAAM

-770 SAWHDRNA
+770 SAWHDKNA
-778 LTTPLQVYKPSDKER
+778 LTTPLQVYKPSDKEK

-1008 AIQRVYTKAGCYD
+1008 AIQKVYTKAGCYD

-1026 NVKDPITGLYPASER
+1026 NVKDPVTGLYPASER

-1047 ADVCTELK
+1047 ADVCVELK

-1064 RDKIEAIQRI
+1064 RDKVEAIQRI

-1107 ADDVIV
+1107 DDDVIV

-1288 EHILEEGAIMHNLGE
+1288 EHILEEGAIMHNL
-1303 KEEDDGGALDF
+1303 EESDEEDGGALDF

>member
-11 LKTNYEDDEDFDMED
+11 LRTNYEDDEDFDMDD
-26 IIIHNTSIEIKDEK
+26 IIIHDTSIEIENEK
-40 LQYLLFDFE
+40 LKYLLFDFE

-69 KRVPKKDLGVG
+69 KRVPKKDLGIG

-132 MRSADL
+132 MHSADL

-198 AALENKNSEEQS
+198 AALENKNSEEQN

-216 MDPYEYLFVLTATSI
+216 MDPYEYLLVLTATSI

-324 GNSTSQSFGSSN
+324 GNSTSQSFGASN
-336 GSSVSTGLSKSL
+336 GESVSTGMSKSL
-348 GTSDGISRGVSQGT
+348 GTSDSISHGVSQGT
-362 STNTG
+362 STSHGESFSEGTSSSYG
-367 ESFSTGTSSNH
+367 ESFSTGTSS
-378 GTSYSEGTS
+378 
-387 TSQGTSFSHGTSTS
+387 
-401 QGESF
+401 
-406 STGTSQNYGT
+406 
-416 SYSQGTSTSH
+416 SH

-431 QSTSVSQGT
+431 QSTSVSHGT

-458 SSGTNYGTSSGISH
+458 NVGSSSGTSSGVSH
-472 SSGSSMGGGLNLG
+472 
-485 VAGTGLNASGSYN
+485 
-498 RGVSSSSGASY
+498 SSSSGVNAGGSIGAFGIGGNVGASY
-509 GSSSGY
+509 SSGVSSNNGASHSTSAGF

-521 GYGTSASN
+521 GYGTSSSN

-544 ESYGTGTSTSYG
+544 ESYST
-556 TSFSEGT
+556 GT
-563 STSHGTSFSQGTST
+563 STSHGTSYSQGTST
-577 SQGTSFSQGTSTSQ
+577 SHGTSISQGTSTS
-591 GSSFS
+591 
-596 EGASASHGTSL
+596 
-607 SQGTSSSNSTSLS
+607 NSTSMS
-620 SGLSTSVGASNSYGQ
+620 SGLSTSVGSSNSYGQ
-635 NSGASASAGV
+635 NSGTSASAGV
-645 GTSVSNSYSESSS
+645 GTSMSNSYSESSS
-658 HSVGTSES
+658 HSTGTSES
-666 YSTGTTDSISHGT
+666 FSNGTSESVSRGT
-679 TEGYSQGSNIGSSTS
+679 TEGYSEGSSVGSSTS
-694 NAITQ
+694 NSITQ

-740 GSNSLGMWFVDIYIA
+740 GSNSLGMWFVDIYLA
-755 VENEKAAM
+755 VEDEKAAM

-770 SAWHDRNA
+770 SAWHDKNA
-778 LTTPLQVYKPSDKER
+778 LTTPLQVYKPSDKEK

-1008 AIQRVYTKAGCYD
+1008 AIQKVYTKAGCYD

-1026 NVKDPITGLYPASER
+1026 NVKDPVTGLYPASER

-1047 ADVCTELK
+1047 ADVCVELK

-1064 RDKIEAIQRI
+1064 RDKVEAIQRI

-1288 EHILEEGAIMHNLGE
+1288 EHILEEGAIMHNL
-1303 KEEDDGGALDF
+1303 EESDEEDGGALDF

>member
-11 LKTNYEDDEDFDMED
+11 LRTNYEDDEDFDMDD
-26 IIIHNTSIEIKDEK
+26 IIIHDTSIEIENEK
-40 LQYLLFDFE
+40 LKYLLFDFE

-69 KRVPKKDLGVG
+69 KRVPKKDLGIG

-132 MRSADL
+132 MHSADL

-198 AALENKNSEEQS
+198 AALENKNSEEQN

-324 GNSTSQSFGSSN
+324 GNSTSQSFGASN
-336 GSSVSTGLSKSL
+336 GESVSTGMSKSL
-348 GTSDGISRGVSQGT
+348 GTSDSISHGVSQGT
-362 STNTG
+362 STSHGESFSEGTSSSYG
-367 ESFSTGTSSNH
+367 ESFSTGTSS
-378 GTSYSEGTS
+378 
-387 TSQGTSFSHGTSTS
+387 
-401 QGESF
+401 
-406 STGTSQNYGT
+406 
-416 SYSQGTSTSH
+416 SH

-431 QSTSVSQGT
+431 QSTSVSHGT

-458 SSGTNYGTSSGISH
+458 NVGSSSGTSSGVSH
-472 SSGSSMGGGLNLG
+472 SSSSGVNAGGSIGAFGIGGN
-485 VAGTGLNASGSYN
+485 V
-498 RGVSSSSGASY
+498 GASY
-509 GSSSGY
+509 GSGVSSNNGASHSTSAGF

-521 GYGTSASN
+521 GYGTSSSN

-544 ESYGTGTSTSYG
+544 ESYST
-556 TSFSEGT
+556 GT
-563 STSHGTSFSQGTST
+563 STSHGTSYSQGTST
-577 SQGTSFSQGTSTSQ
+577 SHGTSISQGTSTS
-591 GSSFS
+591 
-596 EGASASHGTSL
+596 
-607 SQGTSSSNSTSLS
+607 NSTSMS
-620 SGLSTSVGASNSYGQ
+620 SGLSTSVGSSNSYGQ
-635 NSGASASAGV
+635 NSGTSASAGV
-645 GTSVSNSYSESSS
+645 GTSMSNSYSESSS
-658 HSVGTSES
+658 HSTGTSES
-666 YSTGTTDSISHGT
+666 FSNGTSESVSRGT
-679 TEGYSQGSNIGSSTS
+679 TEGYSEGSSVGSSTS
-694 NAITQ
+694 NSITQ

-740 GSNSLGMWFVDIYIA
+740 GSNSLGMWFVDIYLA
-755 VENEKAAM
+755 VEDEKAAM

-770 SAWHDRNA
+770 SAWHDKNA
-778 LTTPLQVYKPSDKER
+778 LTTPLQVYKPSDKEK

-1008 AIQRVYTKAGCYD
+1008 AIQKVYAKAGCYD

-1026 NVKDPITGLYPASER
+1026 NVKDPVTGLYPASER

-1047 ADVCTELK
+1047 ADVCVELK

-1064 RDKIEAIQRI
+1064 RDKVEAIQRI

-1288 EHILEEGAIMHNLGE
+1288 EHILEEGAIMHNL
-1303 KEEDDGGALDF
+1303 EESDEEDGGALDF

>member
-11 LKTNYEDDEDFDMED
+11 LRTNYEDDEDFDMDD
-26 IIIHNTSIEIKDEK
+26 IIIHDTSIEIENEK
-40 LQYLLFDFE
+40 LKYLLFDFE

-69 KRVPKKDLGVG
+69 KRVPKKDLGIG

-132 MRSADL
+132 MHSADL

-198 AALENKNSEEQS
+198 AALENKNSEEQN

-231 DPEVLSKW
+231 DPAVLSKW

-324 GNSTSQSFGSSN
+324 GNSTSQSFGASN
-336 GSSVSTGLSKSL
+336 GESVSTGMSKSL
-348 GTSDGISRGVSQGT
+348 GTSDSISHGVSQGT
-362 STNTG
+362 STSHGESFSEGTSSSYG
-367 ESFSTGTSSNH
+367 ESFSTGTSS
-378 GTSYSEGTS
+378 
-387 TSQGTSFSHGTSTS
+387 
-401 QGESF
+401 
-406 STGTSQNYGT
+406 
-416 SYSQGTSTSH
+416 SH

-431 QSTSVSQGT
+431 QSTSVSHGT

-458 SSGTNYGTSSGISH
+458 NVGSSSGTSSGVSH
-472 SSGSSMGGGLNLG
+472 
-485 VAGTGLNASGSYN
+485 
-498 RGVSSSSGASY
+498 SSSSGVSAGGSIGAFGIGGNVGASY
-509 GSSSGY
+509 SNGVSSNSGASHGTSAGF

-521 GYGTSASN
+521 G
-529 SYGVSSSTGYSQGTS
+529 YGVSSSTGYSQGTS
-544 ESYGTGTSTSYG
+544 ESYST
-556 TSFSEGT
+556 GT
-563 STSHGTSFSQGTST
+563 STSHGTSYSQGTST
-577 SQGTSFSQGTSTSQ
+577 SHGTSISQGTSTS
-591 GSSFS
+591 
-596 EGASASHGTSL
+596 
-607 SQGTSSSNSTSLS
+607 NSTSMS
-620 SGLSTSVGASNSYGQ
+620 SGLSTSVGSSNSYGQ
-635 NSGASASAGV
+635 NSGTSASAGV
-645 GTSVSNSYSESSS
+645 GTSMSNSYSESSS
-658 HSVGTSES
+658 HSTGTSES
-666 YSTGTTDSISHGT
+666 FSNGTSESVSRGT
-679 TEGYSQGSNIGSSTS
+679 TEGYSEGSSVGSSTS
-694 NAITQ
+694 NSITQ

-755 VENEKAAM
+755 VEDEKAAM

-770 SAWHDRNA
+770 SAWHDKNA
-778 LTTPLQVYKPSDKER
+778 LTTPLQVYKPSDKEK

-840 VGGIQAAV
+840 VGGIQAAI

-1008 AIQRVYTKAGCYD
+1008 AIQKVYTKAGCYD

-1026 NVKDPITGLYPASER
+1026 NVKDPVTGLYPASER

-1047 ADVCTELK
+1047 ADVCVELK

-1064 RDKIEAIQRI
+1064 RDKVEAIQRI

-1288 EHILEEGAIMHNLGE
+1288 EHILEEGAIMHNL
-1303 KEEDDGGALDF
+1303 EESDEEDGGALDF

>member
-11 LKTNYEDDEDFDMED
+11 LRTNYEDDEDFDMDD
-26 IIIHNTSIEIKDEK
+26 IIIHDTSIEIENEK
-40 LQYLLFDFE
+40 LKYLLFDFE

-69 KRVPKKDLGVG
+69 KRVPKKDLGIG

-132 MRSADL
+132 MHSADL

-198 AALENKNSEEQS
+198 AALENKNSEEQN

-231 DPEVLSKW
+231 DPAVLSKW

-324 GNSTSQSFGSSN
+324 GNSTSQSFGASN
-336 GSSVSTGLSKSL
+336 GESVSTGMSKSL
-348 GTSDGISRGVSQGT
+348 GTSDSISHGVSQGT
-362 STNTG
+362 STSHGESFSEGTSSSYG
-367 ESFSTGTSSNH
+367 ESFSTGTSS
-378 GTSYSEGTS
+378 
-387 TSQGTSFSHGTSTS
+387 
-401 QGESF
+401 
-406 STGTSQNYGT
+406 
-416 SYSQGTSTSH
+416 SH

-431 QSTSVSQGT
+431 QSTSVSHGT

-458 SSGTNYGTSSGISH
+458 NVGSSSGTSSGVSH
-472 SSGSSMGGGLNLG
+472 
-485 VAGTGLNASGSYN
+485 
-498 RGVSSSSGASY
+498 SSSSGVSAGGSIGAFGIGGNVGASY
-509 GSSSGY
+509 SSGVSSNSGASHSTSAGF

-521 GYGTSASN
+521 GYGTSSSN

-544 ESYGTGTSTSYG
+544 ESYSTGTSTSHGTSYSQGTSTSYG
-556 TSFSEGT
+556 TSI
-563 STSHGTSFSQGTST
+563 SQGTST
-577 SQGTSFSQGTSTSQ
+577 S
-591 GSSFS
+591 
-596 EGASASHGTSL
+596 
-607 SQGTSSSNSTSLS
+607 NSTSMS
-620 SGLSTSVGASNSYGQ
+620 SGLSTSVGSSNSYGQ
-635 NSGASASAGV
+635 NSGTSASAGV
-645 GTSVSNSYSESSS
+645 GTSMSNSYSESSS
-658 HSVGTSES
+658 HSTGTSES
-666 YSTGTTDSISHGT
+666 FSNGTSESVSRGT
-679 TEGYSQGSNIGSSTS
+679 TEGYSEGSSVGSSTS
-694 NAITQ
+694 NSITQ

-755 VENEKAAM
+755 VEDEKAAM

-770 SAWHDRNA
+770 SAWHDKNA
-778 LTTPLQVYKPSDKER
+778 LTTPLQVYKPSDKEK

-1008 AIQRVYTKAGCYD
+1008 AIQKVYTKAGCYD

-1026 NVKDPITGLYPASER
+1026 NVKDPVTGLYPASER

-1047 ADVCTELK
+1047 ADVCVELK

-1064 RDKIEAIQRI
+1064 RDKVEAIQRI

-1096 PDGMGIDDLLG
+1096 SDGMGIDDLLG

-1288 EHILEEGAIMHNLGE
+1288 EHILEEGAIMHNL
-1303 KEEDDGGALDF
+1303 EESDEEDGGALDF

>member
-11 LKTNYEDDEDFDMED
+11 LRTNYEDDEDFDMDD
-26 IIIHNTSIEIKDEK
+26 IIIHDTSIEIENEK
-40 LQYLLFDFE
+40 LKYLLFDFE

-69 KRVPKKDLGVG
+69 KRVPKKDLGIG

-132 MRSADL
+132 MHSADL

-198 AALENKNSEEQS
+198 AALENKNSEEQN

-324 GNSTSQSFGSSN
+324 GNSTSQSFGASN
-336 GSSVSTGLSKSL
+336 GESVSTGMSKSL
-348 GTSDGISRGVSQGT
+348 GTSDSISHGVSQGT
-362 STNTG
+362 STSHGESFSEGTSSSYG
-367 ESFSTGTSSNH
+367 ESFSTGTSS
-378 GTSYSEGTS
+378 
-387 TSQGTSFSHGTSTS
+387 
-401 QGESF
+401 
-406 STGTSQNYGT
+406 
-416 SYSQGTSTSH
+416 SH

-431 QSTSVSQGT
+431 QSTSVSHGT

-458 SSGTNYGTSSGISH
+458 NVGSSSGTSSGVSH
-472 SSGSSMGGGLNLG
+472 
-485 VAGTGLNASGSYN
+485 
-498 RGVSSSSGASY
+498 SSSSGVNAGGSIGAFGIGGNVGASY
-509 GSSSGY
+509 SSGVSSNNGASHSTSAGF

-521 GYGTSASN
+521 GYGTSSSN

-544 ESYGTGTSTSYG
+544 ESYST
-556 TSFSEGT
+556 GT
-563 STSHGTSFSQGTST
+563 STSHGTSYSQGTST
-577 SQGTSFSQGTSTSQ
+577 SHGTSISQGTSTS
-591 GSSFS
+591 
-596 EGASASHGTSL
+596 
-607 SQGTSSSNSTSLS
+607 NSTSMS
-620 SGLSTSVGASNSYGQ
+620 SGLSTSVGSSNSYGQ
-635 NSGASASAGV
+635 NSGTSASAGV
-645 GTSVSNSYSESSS
+645 GTSMSNSYSESSS
-658 HSVGTSES
+658 HSTGTSES
-666 YSTGTTDSISHGT
+666 FSNGTSESVSRGT
-679 TEGYSQGSNIGSSTS
+679 TEGYSEGSSVGSSTS
-694 NAITQ
+694 NSITQ

-740 GSNSLGMWFVDIYIA
+740 GSNSLGMWFVDIYLA
-755 VENEKAAM
+755 VEDEKAAM
-763 AAAALAM
+763 AATALAM
-770 SAWHDRNA
+770 SAWHDKNA
-778 LTTPLQVYKPSDKER
+778 LTTPLQVYKPSDKEK

-1008 AIQRVYTKAGCYD
+1008 AIQKVYTKAGCYD

-1026 NVKDPITGLYPASER
+1026 NVKDPVTGLYPASER

-1047 ADVCTELK
+1047 ADVCVELK

-1064 RDKIEAIQRI
+1064 RDKVEAIQRI

-1288 EHILEEGAIMHNLGE
+1288 EHILEEGAIMHNL
-1303 KEEDDGGALDF
+1303 EESDEEDGGALDF

>member
-11 LKTNYEDDEDFDMED
+11 LRTNYEDDEDFDMDD
-26 IIIHNTSIEIKDEK
+26 IIIHDTSIEIENEK
-40 LQYLLFDFE
+40 LKYLLFDFE

-69 KRVPKKDLGVG
+69 KRVPKKDLGIG

-132 MRSADL
+132 MHSADL

-198 AALENKNSEEQS
+198 AALENKNSEEQN

-231 DPEVLSKW
+231 DPAVLSKW

-324 GNSTSQSFGSSN
+324 GNSTSQSFGASN
-336 GSSVSTGLSKSL
+336 GESVSTGMSKSL
-348 GTSDGISRGVSQGT
+348 GTSDSISHGVSQGT
-362 STNTG
+362 STSHGESFSEGTSSSYG
-367 ESFSTGTSSNH
+367 ESFSTGTSS
-378 GTSYSEGTS
+378 
-387 TSQGTSFSHGTSTS
+387 
-401 QGESF
+401 
-406 STGTSQNYGT
+406 
-416 SYSQGTSTSH
+416 SH

-431 QSTSVSQGT
+431 QSTSVSHGT

-458 SSGTNYGTSSGISH
+458 NVGSSSGTSSGVSH
-472 SSGSSMGGGLNLG
+472 
-485 VAGTGLNASGSYN
+485 
-498 RGVSSSSGASY
+498 SSSSGVSAGGSIGAFGIGGNVGASY
-509 GSSSGY
+509 SNGVSSNSGASHGTSAGF

-521 GYGTSASN
+521 GYGTSSSN

-544 ESYGTGTSTSYG
+544 ESYST
-556 TSFSEGT
+556 GT
-563 STSHGTSFSQGTST
+563 STSHGTSYSQGTST
-577 SQGTSFSQGTSTSQ
+577 SHGTSISQGTSTS
-591 GSSFS
+591 
-596 EGASASHGTSL
+596 
-607 SQGTSSSNSTSLS
+607 NSTSMS
-620 SGLSTSVGASNSYGQ
+620 SGLSTSVGSSNSYGQ
-635 NSGASASAGV
+635 NSGTSASAGV
-645 GTSVSNSYSESSS
+645 GTSMSNSYSESSS
-658 HSVGTSES
+658 HSTGTSES
-666 YSTGTTDSISHGT
+666 FSNGTSESVSRGT
-679 TEGYSQGSNIGSSTS
+679 TEGYSEGSSVGSSTS
-694 NAITQ
+694 NSITQ

-755 VENEKAAM
+755 VEDEKAAM

-770 SAWHDRNA
+770 SAWHDKNA
-778 LTTPLQVYKPSDKER
+778 LTTPLQVYKPSDKEK

-840 VGGIQAAV
+840 VGGIQAAI

-1008 AIQRVYTKAGCYD
+1008 AIQKVYTKAGCYD

-1026 NVKDPITGLYPASER
+1026 NVKDPVTGLYPASER

-1047 ADVCTELK
+1047 ADVCVELK

-1064 RDKIEAIQRI
+1064 RDKVEAIQRI

-1288 EHILEEGAIMHNLGE
+1288 ENILEEGAIMHNL
-1303 KEEDDGGALDF
+1303 EESDEEDGGALDF

>member
-11 LKTNYEDDEDFDMED
+11 LRTNYEDDEDFDMDD
-26 IIIHNTSIEIKDEK
+26 IIIHDTSIEIENEK
-40 LQYLLFDFE
+40 LKYLLFDFE

-69 KRVPKKDLGVG
+69 KRVPKKDLGIG

-132 MRSADL
+132 MHSADL

-198 AALENKNSEEQS
+198 AALENKNSEEQN

-231 DPEVLSKW
+231 DPAVLSKW

-324 GNSTSQSFGSSN
+324 GNSTSQSFGASN
-336 GSSVSTGLSKSL
+336 GESVSTGMSKSL
-348 GTSDGISRGVSQGT
+348 GTSDSISHGVSQGT
-362 STNTG
+362 STSHGESFSEGTSSSYG
-367 ESFSTGTSSNH
+367 ESFSTGTSS
-378 GTSYSEGTS
+378 
-387 TSQGTSFSHGTSTS
+387 
-401 QGESF
+401 
-406 STGTSQNYGT
+406 
-416 SYSQGTSTSH
+416 SH

-431 QSTSVSQGT
+431 QSTSVSHGT

-458 SSGTNYGTSSGISH
+458 NVGSSSGTSSGVSH
-472 SSGSSMGGGLNLG
+472 
-485 VAGTGLNASGSYN
+485 
-498 RGVSSSSGASY
+498 SSSSGVSAGGSIGAFGIGGNVGASY
-509 GSSSGY
+509 SNGVSSNSGASHGTSAGF

-521 GYGTSASN
+521 GYGTSSSN

-544 ESYGTGTSTSYG
+544 ESYST
-556 TSFSEGT
+556 GT
-563 STSHGTSFSQGTST
+563 STSHGTSYSQGTST
-577 SQGTSFSQGTSTSQ
+577 SHGTSISQGTSTS
-591 GSSFS
+591 
-596 EGASASHGTSL
+596 
-607 SQGTSSSNSTSLS
+607 NSTSMS
-620 SGLSTSVGASNSYGQ
+620 SGLSTSVGSSNSYGQ
-635 NSGASASAGV
+635 NSGTSASAGV
-645 GTSVSNSYSESSS
+645 GTSMSNSYSESSS
-658 HSVGTSES
+658 HSTGTSES
-666 YSTGTTDSISHGT
+666 FSNGTSESVSRGT
-679 TEGYSQGSNIGSSTS
+679 TEGYSEGSSVGSSTS
-694 NAITQ
+694 NSITQ

-755 VENEKAAM
+755 VEDEKAAM

-770 SAWHDRNA
+770 SAWHDKNA
-778 LTTPLQVYKPSDKER
+778 LTTPLQVYKPSDKEK

-840 VGGIQAAV
+840 VGGIQAAI

-888 CLTSDELHHA
+888 CLTSDELHHC

-1008 AIQRVYTKAGCYD
+1008 AIQKVYTKAGCYD

-1026 NVKDPITGLYPASER
+1026 NVKDPVTGLYPASER

-1047 ADVCTELK
+1047 ADVCVELK

-1064 RDKIEAIQRI
+1064 RDKVEAIQRI

-1288 EHILEEGAIMHNLGE
+1288 EHILEEGAIMHNL
-1303 KEEDDGGALDF
+1303 EESDEEDGGALDF

>member
-11 LKTNYEDDEDFDMED
+11 LRTNYEDDEDFDMDD
-26 IIIHNTSIEIKDEK
+26 IIIHDTSIEIENEK
-40 LQYLLFDFE
+40 LKYLLFDFE

-69 KRVPKKDLGVG
+69 KRVPKKDLGIG

-132 MRSADL
+132 MHSADL

-198 AALENKNSEEQS
+198 AALENKNSEEQN

-324 GNSTSQSFGSSN
+324 GNSTSQSFGASN
-336 GSSVSTGLSKSL
+336 GESVSTGMSKSL
-348 GTSDGISRGVSQGT
+348 GTSDSISHGVSQGT
-362 STNTG
+362 STSHGESFSEGTSSSYG
-367 ESFSTGTSSNH
+367 ESFSTGTSS
-378 GTSYSEGTS
+378 
-387 TSQGTSFSHGTSTS
+387 
-401 QGESF
+401 
-406 STGTSQNYGT
+406 
-416 SYSQGTSTSH
+416 SH

-431 QSTSVSQGT
+431 QSTSVSHGT

-458 SSGTNYGTSSGISH
+458 NVGSSSGTSSGVSH
-472 SSGSSMGGGLNLG
+472 
-485 VAGTGLNASGSYN
+485 
-498 RGVSSSSGASY
+498 SSSSGVNAGGSIGAFGIGGNVGASY
-509 GSSSGY
+509 SSGVSSNNGASHSTSAGF

-521 GYGTSASN
+521 GYGTSSSN

-544 ESYGTGTSTSYG
+544 ESYST
-556 TSFSEGT
+556 GT
-563 STSHGTSFSQGTST
+563 STSHGTSYSQGTST
-577 SQGTSFSQGTSTSQ
+577 SHGTSISQGTSTS
-591 GSSFS
+591 
-596 EGASASHGTSL
+596 
-607 SQGTSSSNSTSLS
+607 NSTSMS
-620 SGLSTSVGASNSYGQ
+620 SGLSTSVGSSNSYGQ
-635 NSGASASAGV
+635 NSGTSASAGV
-645 GTSVSNSYSESSS
+645 GTSMSNSYSESSS
-658 HSVGTSES
+658 HSTGTSES
-666 YSTGTTDSISHGT
+666 FSNGTSESVSRGT
-679 TEGYSQGSNIGSSTS
+679 TEGYSEGSSVGSSTS
-694 NAITQ
+694 NSITQ

-740 GSNSLGMWFVDIYIA
+740 GSNSLGMWFVDIYLA
-755 VENEKAAM
+755 VEDEKAAM

-770 SAWHDRNA
+770 SAWHDKNA
-778 LTTPLQVYKPSDKER
+778 LTTPLQVYKPSDKEK

-1008 AIQRVYTKAGCYD
+1008 AIQKVYTKAGCYD

-1026 NVKDPITGLYPASER
+1026 NVKDPVTGLYPASER

-1047 ADVCTELK
+1047 ADVCVELK

-1064 RDKIEAIQRI
+1064 RDKVEAIQRI

-1227 TIVQIGKDGLIAD
+1227 TIAQIGKDGLIAD

-1288 EHILEEGAIMHNLGE
+1288 EHILEEGAIMHNL
-1303 KEEDDGGALDF
+1303 EESDEEDGGALDF

>member
-11 LKTNYEDDEDFDMED
+11 LRTNYEDDEDFDMDD
-26 IIIHNTSIEIKDEK
+26 IIIHDTSIEIENEK
-40 LQYLLFDFE
+40 LKYLLFDFE

-69 KRVPKKDLGVG
+69 KRVPKKDLGIG

-132 MRSADL
+132 MHSADL

-198 AALENKNSEEQS
+198 AALENKNSEEQN

-324 GNSTSQSFGSSN
+324 GNSTSQSFGASN
-336 GSSVSTGLSKSL
+336 GESVSTGMSKSL
-348 GTSDGISRGVSQGT
+348 GTSDSISHGVSQGT
-362 STNTG
+362 STSHGESFSEGTSSSYG
-367 ESFSTGTSSNH
+367 ESFSTGTSS
-378 GTSYSEGTS
+378 
-387 TSQGTSFSHGTSTS
+387 
-401 QGESF
+401 
-406 STGTSQNYGT
+406 
-416 SYSQGTSTSH
+416 SH

-431 QSTSVSQGT
+431 QSTSVSHGT

-458 SSGTNYGTSSGISH
+458 NVGSSSGTSSGVSH
-472 SSGSSMGGGLNLG
+472 
-485 VAGTGLNASGSYN
+485 
-498 RGVSSSSGASY
+498 SSSSGVNAGGSIGAFGIGGNVGASY
-509 GSSSGY
+509 SSGVSSNNGASHSTSAGF

-521 GYGTSASN
+521 GYGTSSSN

-544 ESYGTGTSTSYG
+544 ESYST
-556 TSFSEGT
+556 GT
-563 STSHGTSFSQGTST
+563 STSHGTSYSQGTST
-577 SQGTSFSQGTSTSQ
+577 SHGTSISQGTSTS
-591 GSSFS
+591 
-596 EGASASHGTSL
+596 
-607 SQGTSSSNSTSLS
+607 NSTSMS
-620 SGLSTSVGASNSYGQ
+620 SGLSTSVGSSNSYGQ
-635 NSGASASAGV
+635 NSGTSASAGV
-645 GTSVSNSYSESSS
+645 GTSMSNSYSESSS
-658 HSVGTSES
+658 HSIGTSES
-666 YSTGTTDSISHGT
+666 FSNGTSESVSRGT
-679 TEGYSQGSNIGSSTS
+679 TEGYSEGSSVGSSTS
-694 NAITQ
+694 NSITQ

-740 GSNSLGMWFVDIYIA
+740 GSNSLGMWFVDIYLA
-755 VENEKAAM
+755 VEDEKAAM

-770 SAWHDRNA
+770 SAWHDKNA
-778 LTTPLQVYKPSDKER
+778 LTTPLQVYKPSDKEK

-1008 AIQRVYTKAGCYD
+1008 AIQKVYTKAGCYD

-1026 NVKDPITGLYPASER
+1026 NVKDPVTGLYPASER

-1047 ADVCTELK
+1047 ADVCVELK

-1064 RDKIEAIQRI
+1064 RDKVEAIQRI

-1288 EHILEEGAIMHNLGE
+1288 EHILEEGAIMHNL
-1303 KEEDDGGALDF
+1303 EESDEEDGGALDF

>member
-11 LKTNYEDDEDFDMED
+11 LRTNYEDDEDFDMDD
-26 IIIHNTSIEIKDEK
+26 IIIHDTSIEIENEK
-40 LQYLLFDFE
+40 LKYLLFDFE

-69 KRVPKKDLGVG
+69 KRVPKKDLGIG

-132 MRSADL
+132 MHSADL

-198 AALENKNSEEQS
+198 AALENKNSEEQN

-324 GNSTSQSFGSSN
+324 GNSTSQSFGASN
-336 GSSVSTGLSKSL
+336 GESVSTGMSKSL
-348 GTSDGISRGVSQGT
+348 GTSDSISHGVSQGT
-362 STNTG
+362 STSHGESFSEGTSSSYG
-367 ESFSTGTSSNH
+367 ESFSTGTSS
-378 GTSYSEGTS
+378 
-387 TSQGTSFSHGTSTS
+387 
-401 QGESF
+401 
-406 STGTSQNYGT
+406 
-416 SYSQGTSTSH
+416 SH

-431 QSTSVSQGT
+431 QSTSVSHGT

-458 SSGTNYGTSSGISH
+458 NVGSSSGTSSGVSH
-472 SSGSSMGGGLNLG
+472 
-485 VAGTGLNASGSYN
+485 
-498 RGVSSSSGASY
+498 SSSSGVNAGGSIGAFGIGGNVGASY
-509 GSSSGY
+509 SSGVSSNNGASHSTSAGF

-521 GYGTSASN
+521 GYGTSSSN

-544 ESYGTGTSTSYG
+544 ESYST
-556 TSFSEGT
+556 GT
-563 STSHGTSFSQGTST
+563 STSHGTSYSQGTST
-577 SQGTSFSQGTSTSQ
+577 SHGTSISQGTSTS
-591 GSSFS
+591 
-596 EGASASHGTSL
+596 
-607 SQGTSSSNSTSLS
+607 NSTSMS
-620 SGLSTSVGASNSYGQ
+620 SGLSTSVGSSNSYGQ
-635 NSGASASAGV
+635 NSGTSASAGV
-645 GTSVSNSYSESSS
+645 GTSMSNSYSESSS
-658 HSVGTSES
+658 HSTGTSES
-666 YSTGTTDSISHGT
+666 FSNGTSESVSRGI
-679 TEGYSQGSNIGSSTS
+679 TEGYSEGSSVGSSTS
-694 NAITQ
+694 NSITQ

-740 GSNSLGMWFVDIYIA
+740 GSNSLGMWFVDIYLA
-755 VENEKAAM
+755 VEDEKAAM

-770 SAWHDRNA
+770 SAWHDKNA
-778 LTTPLQVYKPSDKER
+778 LTTPLQVYKPSDKEK

-1008 AIQRVYTKAGCYD
+1008 AIQKVYTKAGCYD

-1026 NVKDPITGLYPASER
+1026 NVKDPVTGLYPASER

-1047 ADVCTELK
+1047 ADVCVELK

-1064 RDKIEAIQRI
+1064 RDKVEAIQRI

-1288 EHILEEGAIMHNLGE
+1288 EHILEEGAIMHNL
-1303 KEEDDGGALDF
+1303 EESDEEDGGALDF

>member
-11 LKTNYEDDEDFDMED
+11 LRTNYEDDEDFDMDD
-26 IIIHNTSIEIKDEK
+26 IIIHDTSIEIENEK
-40 LQYLLFDFE
+40 LKYLLFDFE

-69 KRVPKKDLGVG
+69 KRVPKKDLGIG

-132 MRSADL
+132 MHSADL

-198 AALENKNSEEQS
+198 AALENKSSEEQN

-324 GNSTSQSFGSSN
+324 GNSTSQSFGASN
-336 GSSVSTGLSKSL
+336 GESVSTGMSKSL
-348 GTSDGISRGVSQGT
+348 GTSDSISHGVSQGT
-362 STNTG
+362 STSHGESFSEGTSSSYG
-367 ESFSTGTSSNH
+367 ESFSTGTSS
-378 GTSYSEGTS
+378 
-387 TSQGTSFSHGTSTS
+387 
-401 QGESF
+401 
-406 STGTSQNYGT
+406 
-416 SYSQGTSTSH
+416 SH

-431 QSTSVSQGT
+431 QSTSVSHGT

-458 SSGTNYGTSSGISH
+458 NVGSSSGTSSGVSH
-472 SSGSSMGGGLNLG
+472 
-485 VAGTGLNASGSYN
+485 
-498 RGVSSSSGASY
+498 SSSSGVSAGGSIGAFGIGGNVGASY
-509 GSSSGY
+509 SNGVSSNSGASHGTSAGF

-521 GYGTSASN
+521 GYGTSSSN

-544 ESYGTGTSTSYG
+544 ESYST
-556 TSFSEGT
+556 GT
-563 STSHGTSFSQGTST
+563 STSHGTSYSQGTST
-577 SQGTSFSQGTSTSQ
+577 SHGTSISQGTSTS
-591 GSSFS
+591 
-596 EGASASHGTSL
+596 
-607 SQGTSSSNSTSLS
+607 NSTSMS
-620 SGLSTSVGASNSYGQ
+620 SGLSTSVGSSNSYGQ
-635 NSGASASAGV
+635 NSGTSASAGV
-645 GTSVSNSYSESSS
+645 GTSMSNSYSESSS
-658 HSVGTSES
+658 HSTGTSES
-666 YSTGTTDSISHGT
+666 FSNGTSESVSRGT
-679 TEGYSQGSNIGSSTS
+679 TEGYSEGSSVGSSTS
-694 NAITQ
+694 NSITQ

-755 VENEKAAM
+755 VEDEKAAM

-770 SAWHDRNA
+770 SAWHDKNA
-778 LTTPLQVYKPSDKER
+778 LTTPLQVYKPSDKEK

-840 VGGIQAAV
+840 VGGIQAAI

-1008 AIQRVYTKAGCYD
+1008 AIQKVYTKAGCYD

-1026 NVKDPITGLYPASER
+1026 NVKDPVTGLYPASER

-1047 ADVCTELK
+1047 ADVCVELK

-1064 RDKIEAIQRI
+1064 RDKVEAIQRI

-1288 EHILEEGAIMHNLGE
+1288 EHILEEGAIMHNL
-1303 KEEDDGGALDF
+1303 EESDEEDGGALDF

>member
-11 LKTNYEDDEDFDMED
+11 LRTNYEDDEDFDMDD
-26 IIIHNTSIEIKDEK
+26 IIIHDTSIEIENEK
-40 LQYLLFDFE
+40 LKYLLFDFE

-69 KRVPKKDLGVG
+69 KRVPKKDLGIG

-132 MRSADL
+132 MHSADL

-198 AALENKNSEEQS
+198 AALENKNSEEQN

-231 DPEVLSKW
+231 DPAVLSKW

-324 GNSTSQSFGSSN
+324 GNSTSQSFGASN
-336 GSSVSTGLSKSL
+336 GESVSTGMSKSL
-348 GTSDGISRGVSQGT
+348 GTSDSISHGVSQGT
-362 STNTG
+362 STSHGESFSEGTSSSYG
-367 ESFSTGTSSNH
+367 ESFSTGTSS
-378 GTSYSEGTS
+378 
-387 TSQGTSFSHGTSTS
+387 
-401 QGESF
+401 
-406 STGTSQNYGT
+406 
-416 SYSQGTSTSH
+416 SH

-431 QSTSVSQGT
+431 QSTSVSHGT

-458 SSGTNYGTSSGISH
+458 NVGSSSGTSSGVSH
-472 SSGSSMGGGLNLG
+472 
-485 VAGTGLNASGSYN
+485 
-498 RGVSSSSGASY
+498 SSSSGVSAGGSIGAFGIGGNVGASY
-509 GSSSGY
+509 SNGVSSYSGASHGTSAGF

-521 GYGTSASN
+521 GYGTSSSN

-544 ESYGTGTSTSYG
+544 ESYST
-556 TSFSEGT
+556 GT
-563 STSHGTSFSQGTST
+563 STSHGTSYSQGTST
-577 SQGTSFSQGTSTSQ
+577 SHGTSISQGTSTS
-591 GSSFS
+591 
-596 EGASASHGTSL
+596 
-607 SQGTSSSNSTSLS
+607 NSTSMS
-620 SGLSTSVGASNSYGQ
+620 SGLSTSVGSSNSYGQ
-635 NSGASASAGV
+635 NSGTSASAGV
-645 GTSVSNSYSESSS
+645 GTSMSNSYSESSS
-658 HSVGTSES
+658 HSTGTSES
-666 YSTGTTDSISHGT
+666 FSNGTSESVSRGT
-679 TEGYSQGSNIGSSTS
+679 TEGYSEGSSVGSSTS
-694 NAITQ
+694 NSITQ

-755 VENEKAAM
+755 VEDEKAAM

-770 SAWHDRNA
+770 SAWHDKNA
-778 LTTPLQVYKPSDKER
+778 LTTPLQVYKPSDKEK

-840 VGGIQAAV
+840 VGGIQAAI

-1008 AIQRVYTKAGCYD
+1008 AIQKVYTKAGCYD
-1021 DDVMY
+1021 DDIMY
-1026 NVKDPITGLYPASER
+1026 NVKDPVTGLYPASER

-1047 ADVCTELK
+1047 ADVCVELK

-1064 RDKIEAIQRI
+1064 RDKVEAIQRI

-1288 EHILEEGAIMHNLGE
+1288 EHILEEGAIMHNL
-1303 KEEDDGGALDF
+1303 EESDEEDGGALDF

>member
-11 LKTNYEDDEDFDMED
+11 LRTNYEDDEDFDMDD
-26 IIIHNTSIEIKDEK
+26 IIIHDTSIEIENEK
-40 LQYLLFDFE
+40 LKYLLFDFE

-69 KRVPKKDLGVG
+69 KRVPKKDLGIG

-132 MRSADL
+132 MHSADL

-198 AALENKNSEEQS
+198 AALENKNSEEQN

-324 GNSTSQSFGSSN
+324 GNSTSQSFGASN
-336 GSSVSTGLSKSL
+336 GESVSTGMSKSL
-348 GTSDGISRGVSQGT
+348 GTSDSISHGVSQGT
-362 STNTG
+362 STSHGESFSEGTSSSYG
-367 ESFSTGTSSNH
+367 ESFSTGTSS
-378 GTSYSEGTS
+378 
-387 TSQGTSFSHGTSTS
+387 
-401 QGESF
+401 
-406 STGTSQNYGT
+406 
-416 SYSQGTSTSH
+416 SH

-431 QSTSVSQGT
+431 QSTSVSHGT

-458 SSGTNYGTSSGISH
+458 NVGSSSGTSSGVSH
-472 SSGSSMGGGLNLG
+472 
-485 VAGTGLNASGSYN
+485 
-498 RGVSSSSGASY
+498 SSSSGVNAGGSIGAFGIGGNVGASY
-509 GSSSGY
+509 SSGVSSNNGASHSTSAGF

-521 GYGTSASN
+521 GYGTSSSN

-544 ESYGTGTSTSYG
+544 ESYST
-556 TSFSEGT
+556 GT
-563 STSHGTSFSQGTST
+563 STSHGTSYSQGTST
-577 SQGTSFSQGTSTSQ
+577 S
-591 GSSFS
+591 
-596 EGASASHGTSL
+596 HGTSI
-607 SQGTSSSNSTSLS
+607 SQCTSTSNSTSMS
-620 SGLSTSVGASNSYGQ
+620 SGLSTSVGSSNSYGQ
-635 NSGASASAGV
+635 NSGTSASAGV
-645 GTSVSNSYSESSS
+645 GTSMSNSYSESSS
-658 HSVGTSES
+658 HSTGTSES
-666 YSTGTTDSISHGT
+666 FSNGTSESVSRGT
-679 TEGYSQGSNIGSSTS
+679 TEGYSEGSSVGSSTS
-694 NAITQ
+694 NSITQ

-740 GSNSLGMWFVDIYIA
+740 GSNSLGMWFVDIYLA
-755 VENEKAAM
+755 VEDEKAAM

-770 SAWHDRNA
+770 SAWHDKNA
-778 LTTPLQVYKPSDKER
+778 LTTPLQVYKPSDKEK

-1008 AIQRVYTKAGCYD
+1008 AIQKVYTKAGCYD

-1026 NVKDPITGLYPASER
+1026 NVKDPVTGLYPASER

-1047 ADVCTELK
+1047 ADVCVELK

-1064 RDKIEAIQRI
+1064 RDKVEAIQRI

-1288 EHILEEGAIMHNLGE
+1288 EHILEEGAIMHNL
-1303 KEEDDGGALDF
+1303 EESDEEDGGALDF

>member
-11 LKTNYEDDEDFDMED
+11 LRTNYEDDEDFDMDD
-26 IIIHNTSIEIKDEK
+26 IIIHDTSIEIENEK
-40 LQYLLFDFE
+40 LKYLLFDFE

-69 KRVPKKDLGVG
+69 KRVPKKDLGIG

-132 MRSADL
+132 MHSADL

-198 AALENKNSEEQS
+198 AALENKNSEEQN

-231 DPEVLSKW
+231 DPAVLSKW

-324 GNSTSQSFGSSN
+324 GNSTSQSFGASN
-336 GSSVSTGLSKSL
+336 GESVSTGMSKSL
-348 GTSDGISRGVSQGT
+348 GTSDSISHGVSQGT
-362 STNTG
+362 STSHGESFSEGTSSSYG
-367 ESFSTGTSSNH
+367 ESFSTGTSS
-378 GTSYSEGTS
+378 
-387 TSQGTSFSHGTSTS
+387 
-401 QGESF
+401 
-406 STGTSQNYGT
+406 
-416 SYSQGTSTSH
+416 SH

-431 QSTSVSQGT
+431 QSTSVSHGT

-458 SSGTNYGTSSGISH
+458 NVGSSSGTSSGISH
-472 SSGSSMGGGLNLG
+472 SSSSGVSAGGSIGAFGIGGNVG
-485 VAGTGLNASGSYN
+485 ASYSN
-498 RGVSSSSGASY
+498 GVSSNSGASH
-509 GSSSGY
+509 GTSAGF

-521 GYGTSASN
+521 GYGTSSSN

-544 ESYGTGTSTSYG
+544 ESYSTGTSISHGTSY
-556 TSFSEGT
+556 SQGT
-563 STSHGTSFSQGTST
+563 STSHGTSISQGTST
-577 SQGTSFSQGTSTSQ
+577 S
-591 GSSFS
+591 
-596 EGASASHGTSL
+596 
-607 SQGTSSSNSTSLS
+607 NSTSMS
-620 SGLSTSVGASNSYGQ
+620 SGLSTSVGSSNSYGQ
-635 NSGASASAGV
+635 NSGTSASAGV
-645 GTSVSNSYSESSS
+645 GTSMSNSYSESSS
-658 HSVGTSES
+658 HSTGTSES
-666 YSTGTTDSISHGT
+666 FSNGTSESVSRGT
-679 TEGYSQGSNIGSSTS
+679 TEGYSEGSSVGSSTS
-694 NAITQ
+694 NSITQ

-755 VENEKAAM
+755 VEDEKAAM

-770 SAWHDRNA
+770 SAWHDKNA
-778 LTTPLQVYKPSDKER
+778 LTTPLQVYKPSDKEK

-840 VGGIQAAV
+840 VGGIQAAI

-1008 AIQRVYTKAGCYD
+1008 AIQKVYTKAGCYD
-1021 DDVMY
+1021 DDIMY
-1026 NVKDPITGLYPASER
+1026 NVKDPVTGLYPASER

-1047 ADVCTELK
+1047 ADVCVELK

-1064 RDKIEAIQRI
+1064 RDKVEAIQRI

-1288 EHILEEGAIMHNLGE
+1288 EHILEEGAIMHNL
-1303 KEEDDGGALDF
+1303 EESDEEDGGALDF

>member
-11 LKTNYEDDEDFDMED
+11 LRTNYEDDEDFDMDD
-26 IIIHNTSIEIKDEK
+26 IIIHDTSIEIENEK
-40 LQYLLFDFE
+40 LKYLLFDFE

-69 KRVPKKDLGVG
+69 KRVPKKDLGIG

-132 MRSADL
+132 MHSADL

-198 AALENKNSEEQS
+198 AALENKNSEEQN

-273 MGASQGWGTSRG
+273 MGASQGWGTSRC

-324 GNSTSQSFGSSN
+324 GNSTSQSFGASN
-336 GSSVSTGLSKSL
+336 GESVSTGMSKSL
-348 GTSDGISRGVSQGT
+348 GTSDSISHGVSQGT
-362 STNTG
+362 STSHGESFSEGTSSSYG
-367 ESFSTGTSSNH
+367 ESFSTGTSS
-378 GTSYSEGTS
+378 
-387 TSQGTSFSHGTSTS
+387 
-401 QGESF
+401 
-406 STGTSQNYGT
+406 
-416 SYSQGTSTSH
+416 SH

-431 QSTSVSQGT
+431 QSTSVSHGT

-458 SSGTNYGTSSGISH
+458 NVGSSSGTSSGVSH
-472 SSGSSMGGGLNLG
+472 
-485 VAGTGLNASGSYN
+485 
-498 RGVSSSSGASY
+498 SSSSGVNAGGSIGAFGIGGNVGASY
-509 GSSSGY
+509 SSGVSSNNGASHSTSAGF

-521 GYGTSASN
+521 GYGTSSSN

-544 ESYGTGTSTSYG
+544 ESYST
-556 TSFSEGT
+556 GT
-563 STSHGTSFSQGTST
+563 STSHGTSYSQGTST
-577 SQGTSFSQGTSTSQ
+577 SHGTSISQGTSTS
-591 GSSFS
+591 
-596 EGASASHGTSL
+596 
-607 SQGTSSSNSTSLS
+607 NSTSMS
-620 SGLSTSVGASNSYGQ
+620 SGLSTSVGSSNSYGQ
-635 NSGASASAGV
+635 NSGTSASAGV
-645 GTSVSNSYSESSS
+645 GTSMSNSYSESSS
-658 HSVGTSES
+658 HSTGTSES
-666 YSTGTTDSISHGT
+666 FSNGTSESVSRGT
-679 TEGYSQGSNIGSSTS
+679 TEGYSEGSSVGSSTS
-694 NAITQ
+694 NSITQ

-740 GSNSLGMWFVDIYIA
+740 GSNSLGMWFVDIYLA
-755 VENEKAAM
+755 VEDEKAAM

-770 SAWHDRNA
+770 SAWHDKNA
-778 LTTPLQVYKPSDKER
+778 LTTPLQVYKPSDKEK

-1008 AIQRVYTKAGCYD
+1008 AIQKVYTKAGCYD

-1026 NVKDPITGLYPASER
+1026 NVKDPVTGLYPASER

-1047 ADVCTELK
+1047 ADVCVELK

-1064 RDKIEAIQRI
+1064 RDKVEAIQRI

-1288 EHILEEGAIMHNLGE
+1288 EHILEEGAIMHNL
-1303 KEEDDGGALDF
+1303 EESDEEDGGALDF

>member
-11 LKTNYEDDEDFDMED
+11 LRTNYEDDEDFDMDD
-26 IIIHNTSIEIKDEK
+26 IIIHDTSIEIENEK
-40 LQYLLFDFE
+40 LKYLLFDFE

-69 KRVPKKDLGVG
+69 KRVPKKDLGIG

-132 MRSADL
+132 MHSADL

-198 AALENKNSEEQS
+198 AALENKNSEEQN

-324 GNSTSQSFGSSN
+324 GNSTSQSFGASN
-336 GSSVSTGLSKSL
+336 GESVSTGMSKSL
-348 GTSDGISRGVSQGT
+348 GTSDSISHGVSQGT
-362 STNTG
+362 STSHGESFSEGTSSSYG
-367 ESFSTGTSSNH
+367 ESFSTGTSS
-378 GTSYSEGTS
+378 
-387 TSQGTSFSHGTSTS
+387 
-401 QGESF
+401 
-406 STGTSQNYGT
+406 
-416 SYSQGTSTSH
+416 SH

-431 QSTSVSQGT
+431 QSTSVSHGT

-458 SSGTNYGTSSGISH
+458 NVGSSSGTSSGISH
-472 SSGSSMGGGLNLG
+472 SSSSGVSAGGSIGAFGIGGNVG
-485 VAGTGLNASGSYN
+485 ASYSS
-498 RGVSSSSGASY
+498 GVSSNSGASHSTSA
-509 GSSSGY
+509 GF

-521 GYGTSASN
+521 GYGTSSSN

-544 ESYGTGTSTSYG
+544 ESYST
-556 TSFSEGT
+556 GT
-563 STSHGTSFSQGTST
+563 STSHGTSYSQGTST
-577 SQGTSFSQGTSTSQ
+577 SHGTSISQGTSTS
-591 GSSFS
+591 
-596 EGASASHGTSL
+596 
-607 SQGTSSSNSTSLS
+607 NSTSMS
-620 SGLSTSVGASNSYGQ
+620 SGLSTSVGSSNSYGQ
-635 NSGASASAGV
+635 NSGTSASAGV
-645 GTSVSNSYSESSS
+645 GTSMSNSYSESSS
-658 HSVGTSES
+658 HSTGTSES
-666 YSTGTTDSISHGT
+666 FSNGTSESVSRGT
-679 TEGYSQGSNIGSSTS
+679 TEGYSEGSSVGSSTS
-694 NAITQ
+694 NSITQ

-755 VENEKAAM
+755 VEDEKAAM

-770 SAWHDRNA
+770 SAWHDKNA
-778 LTTPLQVYKPSDKER
+778 LTTPLQVYKPSDKEK

-1008 AIQRVYTKAGCYD
+1008 AIQKVYTKAGCYD

-1026 NVKDPITGLYPASER
+1026 NVKDPVTGLYPASER

-1047 ADVCTELK
+1047 ADVCVELK

-1064 RDKIEAIQRI
+1064 RDKVEAIQRI

-1288 EHILEEGAIMHNLGE
+1288 EHILEEGAIMHNL
-1303 KEEDDGGALDF
+1303 EESDEEDGGALDF

>member
-11 LKTNYEDDEDFDMED
+11 LRTNYEDDEDFDMDD
-26 IIIHNTSIEIKDEK
+26 IIIHDTSIEIENEK
-40 LQYLLFDFE
+40 LKYLLFDFE

-69 KRVPKKDLGVG
+69 KRVPKKDLGIG

-132 MRSADL
+132 MHSADL

-198 AALENKNSEEQS
+198 AALENKNSEEQN

-231 DPEVLSKW
+231 DPAVLSKW

-324 GNSTSQSFGSSN
+324 GNSTSQSFGASN
-336 GSSVSTGLSKSL
+336 GESVSTGMSKSL
-348 GTSDGISRGVSQGT
+348 GTSDSISHGVSQGT
-362 STNTG
+362 STSHGESFSEGTSSSYG
-367 ESFSTGTSSNH
+367 ESFSTGTSS
-378 GTSYSEGTS
+378 
-387 TSQGTSFSHGTSTS
+387 
-401 QGESF
+401 
-406 STGTSQNYGT
+406 
-416 SYSQGTSTSH
+416 SH

-431 QSTSVSQGT
+431 QSTSVSHGT

-458 SSGTNYGTSSGISH
+458 NVGSSSGTSSGISH
-472 SSGSSMGGGLNLG
+472 SSSSGVSAGGSIGAFGIGGNVG
-485 VAGTGLNASGSYN
+485 ASYSN
-498 RGVSSSSGASY
+498 GVSSNSGASH
-509 GSSSGY
+509 GTSAGF

-521 GYGTSASN
+521 GYGTSSSN

-544 ESYGTGTSTSYG
+544 ESYST
-556 TSFSEGT
+556 GT
-563 STSHGTSFSQGTST
+563 STSHGTSYSQGTST
-577 SQGTSFSQGTSTSQ
+577 SHGTSISQGTSTS
-591 GSSFS
+591 
-596 EGASASHGTSL
+596 
-607 SQGTSSSNSTSLS
+607 NSTSMS
-620 SGLSTSVGASNSYGQ
+620 SGLSTSVGSSNSYGQ
-635 NSGASASAGV
+635 NSGTSASAGV
-645 GTSVSNSYSESSS
+645 GTSMSNSYSESSS
-658 HSVGTSES
+658 HSTGTSES
-666 YSTGTTDSISHGT
+666 FSNGTSESVSRGT
-679 TEGYSQGSNIGSSTS
+679 TEGYSEGSSVGSSTS
-694 NAITQ
+694 NSITQ

-755 VENEKAAM
+755 VEDEKAAM

-770 SAWHDRNA
+770 SAWHDKNA
-778 LTTPLQVYKPSDKER
+778 LTTPLQVYKPSDKEK

-840 VGGIQAAV
+840 VGGIQAAI

-1008 AIQRVYTKAGCYD
+1008 AIQKVYTKAGCYD
-1021 DDVMY
+1021 DDIMY
-1026 NVKDPITGLYPASER
+1026 NVKDPVTGLYPASER

-1047 ADVCTELK
+1047 ADVCVELK

-1064 RDKIEAIQRI
+1064 RDKVEAIQRI

-1288 EHILEEGAIMHNLGE
+1288 EHILEEGAIMHNL
-1303 KEEDDGGALDF
+1303 EESDEEDGGALDF